1 MHSDELLIEV
11 LTEELPAQALL
22 NEYKEMP
29 KKLHALFQK
38 HAIEVRNETQNQNQN
53 QNNIE
58 VFYTPR
64 RLCVLVKDFPLF
76 TKETKEEF
84 FGPPIEIA
92 CNNKDKAQG
101 LNALG
106 LGFYQKL
113 GLKDPKHFQSAFKNN
128 KEVLYHAKTN
138 PKQPTK
144 NLIMPIVLE
153 FLESLNFGKSMR
165 WGSVEKSFIR
175 PIHNICVLFNGENF
189 NNIEIKEYG
198 FKTKQA
204 TKAHRQEGFD
214 FIEVHSPRE
223 YFEVLEKNH
232 VILDPKKREEKIL
245 QEIKELETKHH
256 IIVEIDRDL
265 LDEVIAITEYPSTLL
280 GEFDKAFLKLPSEI
294 IITSM
299 KENQRYFATFNQE
312 SQKEGQKEDQKLHNG
327 FIVVSNA
334 INKDK
339 QKIILG
345 NQKVL
350 KARLSDA
357 VFFYEND
364 LKKPLDNAPLESV
377 VFVQGLGTLRDKMER
392 ELIIAQYLTQKYA
405 SSLNMPLEKA
415 LELMNRAVQIA
426 KADLLSEVVYEF
438 TELQGIMGYYYALK
452 QNENEWVA
460 LSLKEQYLPAS
471 ENAPLPSSVFS
482 AIVALSLKLDSLFSL
497 FSAGKI
503 PSGSKDPFALRR
515 LSFGLLKIVAHYGLK
530 FDLKVDLKNLFEKVG
545 VYQSFDLEILEKFLL
560 ERFNNLID
568 CNPSIIRSVLN
579 TNERDIVAIIQK
591 VKALKRFLDD
601 PKNAQKKEL
610 LFSAFKRLANINK
623 DRNPN
628 QTSGFSAN
636 LFKEP
641 QEHALFKAFNALKT
655 SAFESL
661 DSKIEAYFGLH
672 APLEEYFKS
681 VLVMDKDL
689 EIQKNRKNFLWN
701 VYQSFLEIGDIK
713 EIAI

>member
-1 MHSDELLIEV
+1 MHSDELLVEILV
-11 LTEELPAQALL
+11 EELPAQALL

-38 HAIEVRNETQNQNQN
+38 RALEVG
-53 QNNIE
+53 NIE
-58 VFYTPR
+58 IFYTPR
-64 RLCVLVKDFPLF
+64 RLCLLVKDFPLL
-76 TKETKEEF
+76 TQETKEEF
-84 FGPPIEIA
+84 FGPPVKIA
-92 CNNKDKAQG
+92 CNNEDKTQG
-101 LNALG
+101 LNELG

-113 GLKDPKHFQSAFKNN
+113 GLKDHQHFQTAFKNN
-128 KEVLYHAKTN
+128 KEVLYHAKIHE
-138 PKQPTK
+138 KEPTK
-144 NLIMPIVLE
+144 DLIMPIVLE
-153 FLESLNFGKSMR
+153 FLEGLNFGKSMR

-189 NNIEIKEYG
+189 NDIEVKEYG

-214 FIEVHSPRE
+214 FIQVDSPKA

-232 VILDPKKREEKIL
+232 VILDPKKREAKIL
-245 QEIKELETKHH
+245 QEIKELETKHR

-265 LDEVIAITEYPSTLL
+265 LDEVVAITEYPSALL

-294 IITSM
+294 ITTSM
-299 KENQRYFATFNQE
+299 KENQRYFAAFNQKSQE
-312 SQKEGQKEDQKLHNG
+312 SPTLHNG

-339 QKIILG
+339 QKIIAG

-377 VFVQGLGTLRDKMER
+377 VFVQGLGTLKDKMER
-392 ELIIAQYLTQKYA
+392 EAIIAQYLTQKYA
-405 SSLNMPLEKA
+405 PSLNMSLEKA
-415 LELMNRAVQIA
+415 LELVSRAVRIA

-438 TELQGIMGYYYALK
+438 SELQGIMGYYYALK
-452 QNENEWVA
+452 QNENELVA
-460 LSLKEQYLPAS
+460 LSVKEQYLPAS

-497 FSAGKI
+497 FSVGKI

-515 LSFGLLKIVAHYGLK
+515 LSFGLLKIVAHYGLG
-530 FDLKVDLKNLFEKVG
+530 FDLKADLKNLFERVG
-545 VYQSFDLEILEKFLL
+545 VYQSFDLEVLEKFLL

-579 TNERDIVAIIQK
+579 TNERDIVKIIQK

-628 QTSGFSAN
+628 ESSEFFIS

-641 QEHALFKAFNALKT
+641 QEHALFEAFNAIKT

-681 VLVMDKDL
+681 VLVMDKDI
-689 EIQKNRKNFLWN
+689 EIQKNRKNFLWG

>member
-1 MHSDELLIEV
+1 MHSDELLVEILV
-11 LTEELPAQALL
+11 EELPAQALL

-38 HAIEVRNETQNQNQN
+38 RALEVG
-53 QNNIE
+53 NIE
-58 VFYTPR
+58 IFYTPR
-64 RLCVLVKDFPLF
+64 RLCLLVKDFPLL
-76 TKETKEEF
+76 TQETKEEF
-84 FGPPIEIA
+84 FGPPVKIA
-92 CNNKDKAQG
+92 CNHQDKTQG
-101 LNALG
+101 LNELG

-113 GLKDPKHFQSAFKNN
+113 GLKDHQHFQTAFKNN
-128 KEVLYHAKTN
+128 KEVLYHAKIHA
-138 PKQPTK
+138 KEPTK
-144 NLIMPIVLE
+144 DLIMPIVLE
-153 FLESLNFGKSMR
+153 FLEGLNFGKSMR
-165 WGSVEKSFIR
+165 WGNVEKSFIR

-189 NNIEIKEYG
+189 NGIEVKEYG
-198 FKTKQA
+198 FRTKQA

-214 FIEVHSPRE
+214 FIQVDSPKA
-223 YFEVLEKNH
+223 YFEVLEKKH
-232 VILDPKKREEKIL
+232 VILDPKKREAKIL
-245 QEIKELETKHH
+245 QEIKELETKHR

-265 LDEVIAITEYPSTLL
+265 LDEVVAITEYPSALL

-294 IITSM
+294 ITTSM
-299 KENQRYFATFNQE
+299 KENQRYFAAFNQKSQE
-312 SQKEGQKEDQKLHNG
+312 SQTLHNG

-339 QKIILG
+339 QKIIAG

-377 VFVQGLGTLRDKMER
+377 VFVQGLGTLKDKMER
-392 ELIIAQYLTQKYA
+392 EAIIAQYLTQKYA
-405 SSLNMPLEKA
+405 PSLNMPLEKA
-415 LELMNRAVQIA
+415 LELVGRAVRIA

-438 TELQGIMGYYYALK
+438 SELQGIMGYYYALK
-452 QNENEWVA
+452 QNENELVA
-460 LSLKEQYLPAS
+460 LSVKEQYLPAS

-497 FSAGKI
+497 FSVGKI

-515 LSFGLLKIVAHYGLK
+515 LSFGLLKIIAHYGLG
-530 FDLKVDLKNLFEKVG
+530 FDLKADLKNLFEKVG

-579 TNERDIVAIIQK
+579 TNERDIVKIIQK

-610 LFSAFKRLANINK
+610 LFNAFKRLANINK

-628 QTSGFSAN
+628 ESSEFSIS
-636 LFKEP
+636 LFKES
-641 QEHALFKAFNALKT
+641 QEHALFEAFNAIKT

-681 VLVMDKDL
+681 VLVMDKDI
-689 EIQKNRKNFLWN
+689 EIQKNRKNFLWG

>member
-1 MHSDELLIEV
+1 MHSDELLVEILV
-11 LTEELPAQALL
+11 EELPAQALL

-29 KKLHALFQK
+29 KKLQALFQK
-38 HAIEVRNETQNQNQN
+38 RALEVG
-53 QNNIE
+53 NIE
-58 VFYTPR
+58 IFYTPR
-64 RLCVLVKDFPLF
+64 RLCLLVKDFPLL
-76 TKETKEEF
+76 TQETKEEF
-84 FGPPIEIA
+84 FGPPVKIA
-92 CNNKDKAQG
+92 CNHQDKMQG
-101 LNALG
+101 LNELG

-113 GLKDPKHFQSAFKNN
+113 GLKDHQHFQTAFKNN
-128 KEVLYHAKTN
+128 KEVLYHAKIHA
-138 PKQPTK
+138 KEPTK
-144 NLIMPIVLE
+144 DLIMPIVLE
-153 FLESLNFGKSMR
+153 FLEGLNFGKSMR
-165 WGSVEKSFIR
+165 WGNVEKSFIR

-189 NNIEIKEYG
+189 NDIEVKEYG

-214 FIEVHSPRE
+214 FIQVDSPKA

-232 VILDPKKREEKIL
+232 VILDPKKREAKIL

-256 IIVEIDRDL
+256 IIVEIDGDL
-265 LDEVIAITEYPSTLL
+265 LDEVVAITEYPSALL

-294 IITSM
+294 ITTSM
-299 KENQRYFATFNQE
+299 KENQRYFAAFNQKSQE
-312 SQKEGQKEDQKLHNG
+312 SPTLHNG

-339 QKIILG
+339 QKIIAG

-377 VFVQGLGTLRDKMER
+377 VFVQGLGTLKDKMER
-392 ELIIAQYLTQKYA
+392 EAIIAQYLTQKYA

-415 LELMNRAVQIA
+415 LELVSRAVRIA

-438 TELQGIMGYYYALK
+438 SELQGIMGYYYALK
-452 QNENEWVA
+452 QNENELVA
-460 LSLKEQYLPAS
+460 LSVKEQYLPTS
-471 ENAPLPSSVFS
+471 ENAPLPSSIFS

-497 FSAGKI
+497 FSVGKI

-515 LSFGLLKIVAHYGLK
+515 LSFGLLKTIAHYGLG
-530 FDLKVDLKNLFEKVG
+530 FDLKADLKNLFEKVG
-545 VYQSFDLEILEKFLL
+545 VYQSFDLEVLEKFLL

-579 TNERDIVAIIQK
+579 TNERDIVKIIQK

-601 PKNAQKKEL
+601 RKNAQKKEL

-628 QTSGFSAN
+628 ESSEFFIS
-636 LFKEP
+636 LFKES
-641 QEHALFKAFNALKT
+641 QEHALFEAFNAIKT

-681 VLVMDKDL
+681 VLVMDKDI
-689 EIQKNRKNFLWN
+689 EIQKNRKNFLWS

>member
-1 MHSDELLIEV
+1 MHSDELLVEILV
-11 LTEELPAQALL
+11 EELPAQALL

-38 HAIEVRNETQNQNQN
+38 RALEVG
-53 QNNIE
+53 NIE
-58 VFYTPR
+58 IFYTPR
-64 RLCVLVKDFPLF
+64 RLCLLVKDFPLL
-76 TKETKEEF
+76 TQETKEEF
-84 FGPPIEIA
+84 FGPPVKIA
-92 CNNKDKAQG
+92 CNHQDKTQG

-113 GLKDPKHFQSAFKNN
+113 GLKDHQHFQTAFKNN
-128 KEVLYHAKTN
+128 KEVLYHAKIHA
-138 PKQPTK
+138 KEPTK
-144 NLIMPIVLE
+144 DLIMPIVLE
-153 FLESLNFGKSMR
+153 FLEGLNFGKSMR
-165 WGSVEKSFIR
+165 WGNVEKSFIR

-189 NNIEIKEYG
+189 NGIEVKGYG

-204 TKAHRQEGFD
+204 TKVHRQEGFD
-214 FIEVHSPRE
+214 FIQVDSPKA

-232 VILDPKKREEKIL
+232 VILDPKKREAKIL
-245 QEIKELETKHH
+245 QEIKELETKHR

-265 LDEVIAITEYPSTLL
+265 LDEVVAITEYPSALL

-294 IITSM
+294 ITTSM
-299 KENQRYFATFNQE
+299 KENQRYFAAFNQKSQE
-312 SQKEGQKEDQKLHNG
+312 SPTLHNG

-339 QKIILG
+339 QKIIAG

-377 VFVQGLGTLRDKMER
+377 VFVQGLGTLKDKMER
-392 ELIIAQYLTQKYA
+392 EAIIAECLTQKYA
-405 SSLNMPLEKA
+405 SSLNMSLEKA
-415 LELMNRAVQIA
+415 LELVGRAVRIA

-438 TELQGIMGYYYALK
+438 SELQGIMGYYYALK
-452 QNENEWVA
+452 QNENELVA
-460 LSLKEQYLPAS
+460 LSVKEQYLPAS

-515 LSFGLLKIVAHYGLK
+515 LSFGLLKIVAHYGLE
-530 FDLKVDLKNLFEKVG
+530 FDLKADLKNLFEKVG

-579 TNERDIVAIIQK
+579 TNERDIVKIIQK

-628 QTSGFSAN
+628 ESSEFFIS
-636 LFKEP
+636 LFKES
-641 QEHALFKAFNALKT
+641 QEHALFEAFNAIKT

-681 VLVMDKDL
+681 VLVMDKDI
-689 EIQKNRKNFLWN
+689 EIQKNRKNFLWG

>member
-1 MHSDELLIEV
+1 MHSDELLVEILV
-11 LTEELPAQALL
+11 EELPAQALL

-38 HAIEVRNETQNQNQN
+38 HALEVG
-53 QNNIE
+53 NIE

-64 RLCVLVKDFPLF
+64 RLCLFIKDFPLL
-76 TKETKEEF
+76 TQETKEEF
-84 FGPPIEIA
+84 FGPPVKIA
-92 CNNKDKAQG
+92 CNNEDKTQG

-113 GLKDPKHFQSAFKNN
+113 GLKDHQHFQTAFKNN
-128 KEVLYHAKTN
+128 KEVLYHAKIHA
-138 PKQPTK
+138 KEPTK
-144 NLIMPIVLE
+144 DLIMPIVLE
-153 FLESLNFGKSMR
+153 FLEGLNFGKSMR
-165 WGSVEKSFIR
+165 WGNVEKSFIR

-189 NNIEIKEYG
+189 NDIEVKEYG

-204 TKAHRQEGFD
+204 TKVHRQEGFD
-214 FIEVHSPRE
+214 FIQVDSPKA

-232 VILDPKKREEKIL
+232 VILDPKKREAKIL
-245 QEIKELETKHH
+245 QEIKDLETKHC
-256 IIVEIDRDL
+256 IIVETDRDL
-265 LDEVIAITEYPSTLL
+265 LDEIVAITEYPSVLL

-299 KENQRYFATFNQE
+299 KENQRYFAAF
-312 SQKEGQKEDQKLHNG
+312 SQKEESPTLHNG

-339 QKIILG
+339 QKIIAG

-377 VFVQGLGTLRDKMER
+377 VFVQGLGTLKDKMER

-415 LELMNRAVQIA
+415 LKLIGRAVKIA

-438 TELQGIMGYYYALK
+438 SELQGIMGYYYALK
-452 QNENEWVA
+452 QNENELVA
-460 LSLKEQYLPAS
+460 LSVKEQYLPAS

-515 LSFGLLKIVAHYGLK
+515 LSFGLLKIVVHYGLE
-530 FDLKVDLKNLFEKVG
+530 FDLKADLKNLFEKVG

-560 ERFNNLID
+560 ERFHNLID

-579 TNERDIVAIIQK
+579 TNERDIVKIIQK

-628 QTSGFSAN
+628 ESREFSAR
-636 LFKEP
+636 LFQEP
-641 QEHALFKAFNALKT
+641 KEHALFEAFNAIKT

-681 VLVMDKDL
+681 VLVMDKDI
-689 EIQKNRKNFLWN
+689 EIQKNRKNFLWG

>member
-1 MHSDELLIEV
+1 MHSDELLVEILV
-11 LTEELPAQALL
+11 EELPAQALL

-29 KKLHALFQK
+29 KKLHALFNK
-38 HAIEVRNETQNQNQN
+38 RALEVG
-53 QNNIE
+53 NIE
-58 VFYTPR
+58 IFYTPR
-64 RLCVLVKDFPLF
+64 RLCLLVKDFPLL
-76 TKETKEEF
+76 TQETKEEF
-84 FGPPIEIA
+84 FGPPVKIA
-92 CNNKDKAQG
+92 CNHQDKTQG
-101 LNALG
+101 LNELG

-113 GLKDPKHFQSAFKNN
+113 GLKDHQHFQTAFKNN
-128 KEVLYHAKTN
+128 KEVLYHAKIHA
-138 PKQPTK
+138 KEPTK
-144 NLIMPIVLE
+144 DLIMPIVLE
-153 FLESLNFGKSMR
+153 FLEGLNFGKSMR

-189 NNIEIKEYG
+189 NDIEVKEYG

-204 TKAHRQEGFD
+204 TKAHRQECFD
-214 FIEVHSPRE
+214 FIQVDSPKA

-232 VILDPKKREEKIL
+232 VILDPKKREAKIL
-245 QEIKELETKHH
+245 QEIKELETKHN

-265 LDEVIAITEYPSTLL
+265 LDEVVAITEYPSALL

-294 IITSM
+294 ITTSM
-299 KENQRYFATFNQE
+299 KENQRYFAAFNQKNQE
-312 SQKEGQKEDQKLHNG
+312 SPTLHNG

-339 QKIILG
+339 QKIIAG

-377 VFVQGLGTLRDKMER
+377 VFVQGLGTLKDKMER
-392 ELIIAQYLTQKYA
+392 EAIIAQYLTQKYA

-415 LELMNRAVQIA
+415 LELISRAVRIA

-438 TELQGIMGYYYALK
+438 SELQGIMGYYYALK
-452 QNENEWVA
+452 QNENELVA
-460 LSLKEQYLPAS
+460 LSVKEQYLPAS

-515 LSFGLLKIVAHYGLK
+515 LSFGLLKIVAHYGLE
-530 FDLKVDLKNLFEKVG
+530 FDLKADLKNLFEKVG
-545 VYQSFDLEILEKFLL
+545 VYQSFDLEVLEKFLL

-579 TNERDIVAIIQK
+579 TNERDIVKIIQK

-628 QTSGFSAN
+628 ESSEFSIS
-636 LFKEP
+636 LFKEL
-641 QEHALFKAFNALKT
+641 QEHALFEAFNAIKT

-681 VLVMDKDL
+681 VLVMDKDI
-689 EIQKNRKNFLWN
+689 EIQKNRKNFLWG

>member
-1 MHSDELLIEV
+1 MHSDELLVEILV
-11 LTEELPAQALL
+11 EELPAQALL

-38 HAIEVRNETQNQNQN
+38 RALEVG
-53 QNNIE
+53 NIE
-58 VFYTPR
+58 IFYTPR
-64 RLCVLVKDFPLF
+64 RLCLLVKDFPLL
-76 TKETKEEF
+76 TQETKEEF
-84 FGPPIEIA
+84 FGPPVKIA
-92 CNNKDKAQG
+92 CNHQDKTQG

-113 GLKDPKHFQSAFKNN
+113 GLKDHQHFQTAFKNN
-128 KEVLYHAKTN
+128 KEVLYHAKIHA
-138 PKQPTK
+138 KEPTK
-144 NLIMPIVLE
+144 DLIMPIVLE

-165 WGSVEKSFIR
+165 WGNVEKSFIR

-189 NNIEIKEYG
+189 NDIEVKEYG

-214 FIEVHSPRE
+214 FIQVDSPKA

-232 VILDPKKREEKIL
+232 VILDPKKREAKIL
-245 QEIKELETKHH
+245 QEIKELETKHR

-265 LDEVIAITEYPSTLL
+265 LDEVVAITEYPSALL

-294 IITSM
+294 ITTSM
-299 KENQRYFATFNQE
+299 KENQRYFAAFNQKSQE
-312 SQKEGQKEDQKLHNG
+312 SPTLHNG
-327 FIVVSNA
+327 FIVISNA

-339 QKIILG
+339 QKIIAG

-377 VFVQGLGTLRDKMER
+377 VFVQGLGTLKDKMER
-392 ELIIAQYLTQKYA
+392 EAVIAQYLTQKYA

-415 LELMNRAVQIA
+415 LELIGRAVRIA

-438 TELQGIMGYYYALK
+438 SELQGIMGYYYALK
-452 QNENEWVA
+452 QNENESVA
-460 LSLKEQYLPAS
+460 LSVKEQYLPAS

-497 FSAGKI
+497 FSVGKI

-515 LSFGLLKIVAHYGLK
+515 LSFGLLKIIAHYGLE
-530 FDLKVDLKNLFEKVG
+530 FDLKADLKNLFEKVG
-545 VYQSFDLEILEKFLL
+545 VYQSFDLEVLEKFLL

-568 CNPSIIRSVLN
+568 CNLSIIRSVLN
-579 TNERDIVAIIQK
+579 TNERDIVKIIQK

-628 QTSGFSAN
+628 ESSEFFIS

-641 QEHALFKAFNALKT
+641 QEHALFEAFNAIKT

-681 VLVMDKDL
+681 VLVMDKDI
-689 EIQKNRKNFLWN
+689 EIQKNRKNFLWS

>member
-1 MHSDELLIEV
+1 MHSDELLVEILV
-11 LTEELPAQALL
+11 EELPAQALL

-29 KKLHALFQK
+29 KKLHTLFNK
-38 HAIEVRNETQNQNQN
+38 HALEVGKIE
-53 QNNIE
+53 I
-58 VFYTPR
+58 FYTPR
-64 RLCVLVKDFPLF
+64 RLCLLVKDFPLL
-76 TKETKEEF
+76 TQETKEEF
-84 FGPPIEIA
+84 FGPPVKIA
-92 CNNKDKAQG
+92 CNHQDKTQG
-101 LNALG
+101 LNELG

-113 GLKDPKHFQSAFKNN
+113 GLKDHQHFQTAFKNN
-128 KEVLYHAKTN
+128 KEVLYHAKIHA
-138 PKQPTK
+138 KEPTK
-144 NLIMPIVLE
+144 DLIMPIVLE
-153 FLESLNFGKSMR
+153 FLEGLNFGKSMR
-165 WGSVEKSFIR
+165 WGNVEKSFIR

-189 NNIEIKEYG
+189 NDIEVKEYG

-204 TKAHRQEGFD
+204 TKAHRQESFD
-214 FIEVHSPRE
+214 FIQVDSPKA

-232 VILDPKKREEKIL
+232 VILDPKKRKAKIL
-245 QEIKELETKHH
+245 QEIKELETKHR

-265 LDEVIAITEYPSTLL
+265 LDEVVAITEYPSTLL

-294 IITSM
+294 ITTSM
-299 KENQRYFATFNQE
+299 KENQRYFAAFNQKSQE
-312 SQKEGQKEDQKLHNG
+312 SPTLHNG

-334 INKDK
+334 ISKDK
-339 QKIILG
+339 QKIIAG

-377 VFVQGLGTLRDKMER
+377 VFVQGLGTLKDKMER
-392 ELIIAQYLTQKYA
+392 EAIIAQYLTQKYA

-415 LELMNRAVQIA
+415 LELVGRAVRIA

-438 TELQGIMGYYYALK
+438 SELQGIMGYYYALK
-452 QNENEWVA
+452 QNENELVA
-460 LSLKEQYLPAS
+460 LSVKEQYLPAS

-497 FSAGKI
+497 FSVGKI

-515 LSFGLLKIVAHYGLK
+515 SSFGLLKIVVHYELE
-530 FDLKVDLKNLFEKVG
+530 FDLKADLKNLFEKVG
-545 VYQSFDLEILEKFLL
+545 VYQSFDLEVLEKFLL

-579 TNERDIVAIIQK
+579 TNERGIVKIIQK

-628 QTSGFSAN
+628 ESSEFSIS
-636 LFKEP
+636 LFKES
-641 QEHALFKAFNALKT
+641 QEHALFEAFNAIKT

-681 VLVMDKDL
+681 VLVMDKDI
-689 EIQKNRKNFLWN
+689 EIQKNRKNFLWG

>member
-1 MHSDELLIEV
+1 MHSGELLVEILV
-11 LTEELPAQALL
+11 EELPAQALL

-38 HAIEVRNETQNQNQN
+38 HALEVG
-53 QNNIE
+53 NIE
-58 VFYTPR
+58 IFYTPR
-64 RLCVLVKDFPLF
+64 RLCLLVKDFPLL
-76 TKETKEEF
+76 TQETKEEF
-84 FGPPIEIA
+84 FGPPVKIA
-92 CNNKDKAQG
+92 CNHQDKTQG

-113 GLKDPKHFQSAFKNN
+113 GLKDHQHFQTAFKNN
-128 KEVLYHAKTN
+128 KEVLYHAKIHV
-138 PKQPTK
+138 KEPTK
-144 NLIMPIVLE
+144 DLIMPIVLE
-153 FLESLNFGKSMR
+153 FLEGLNFGKSMR
-165 WGSVEKSFIR
+165 WGNVEKSFIR

-189 NNIEIKEYG
+189 NDIEVKEYG

-214 FIEVHSPRE
+214 FIQVDSPKA

-232 VILDPKKREEKIL
+232 VILDPKKREAKIL
-245 QEIKELETKHH
+245 QEIKELETKHC

-265 LDEVIAITEYPSTLL
+265 LDEVVAITEYPSALL

-294 IITSM
+294 ITTSM
-299 KENQRYFATFNQE
+299 KENQRYFAVF
-312 SQKEGQKEDQKLHNG
+312 SQKEESPTLHNG

-339 QKIILG
+339 QKIIAG

-377 VFVQGLGTLRDKMER
+377 VFVQGLGTLKDKMER
-392 ELIIAQYLTQKYA
+392 EAIIAQYLTQKYA
-405 SSLNMPLEKA
+405 PSLNMPLEKA
-415 LELMNRAVQIA
+415 LELISRAVRIA

-438 TELQGIMGYYYALK
+438 SELQGIMGYYYALK
-452 QNENEWVA
+452 QNENELVA
-460 LSLKEQYLPAS
+460 LSVKEQYLPAS

-497 FSAGKI
+497 FSVGKI

-515 LSFGLLKIVAHYGLK
+515 LSFGLLKIVAHYGLG
-530 FDLKVDLKNLFEKVG
+530 FDLKADLKNLFEKVG
-545 VYQSFDLEILEKFLL
+545 VYQSFDLEVLEKFLL

-579 TNERDIVAIIQK
+579 TNERDIVKIIQK

-623 DRNPN
+623 NRNPN
-628 QTSGFSAN
+628 ESSEFSIN
-636 LFKEP
+636 LFKEL
-641 QEHALFKAFNALKT
+641 QEHALFEAFNAIKT
-655 SAFESL
+655 NAFESL

-681 VLVMDKDL
+681 VLVMDKDI
-689 EIQKNRKNFLWN
+689 EIQKNRKNFLWG

>member
-1 MHSDELLIEV
+1 MHSDELLVEILV
-11 LTEELPAQALL
+11 EELPAQALL

-29 KKLHALFQK
+29 KKLHALFNK
-38 HAIEVRNETQNQNQN
+38 RALEVG
-53 QNNIE
+53 NIE
-58 VFYTPR
+58 IFYTPR
-64 RLCVLVKDFPLF
+64 RLCLLIKDFPLL
-76 TKETKEEF
+76 TQETKEEF
-84 FGPPIEIA
+84 FGPPVKIA
-92 CNNKDKAQG
+92 CNNEDKTQG

-113 GLKDPKHFQSAFKNN
+113 GLKDHQHFQTAFKNN
-128 KEVLYHAKTN
+128 KEVLYHAKIHEEE
-138 PKQPTK
+138 PAKD
-144 NLIMPIVLE
+144 LIMPIVLE
-153 FLESLNFGKSMR
+153 FLEGLNFGKSMR
-165 WGSVEKSFIR
+165 WGNVEKSFIR
-175 PIHNICVLFNGENF
+175 PIHNICVLFNGEDF
-189 NNIEIKEYG
+189 SGIEVKEYG

-214 FIEVHSPRE
+214 FIQVDSPKA

-232 VILDPKKREEKIL
+232 VILDPKKREAKIL

-256 IIVEIDRDL
+256 IIVETDKDL
-265 LDEVIAITEYPSTLL
+265 LDEVVAITEYPSALL

-294 IITSM
+294 ITTSM
-299 KENQRYFATFNQE
+299 KENQRYFAVFDQKSQE
-312 SQKEGQKEDQKLHNG
+312 SPTLHNG
-327 FIVVSNA
+327 FVVVSNA

-377 VFVQGLGTLRDKMER
+377 VFVQGLGTLKDKMER
-392 ELIIAQYLTQKYA
+392 ESIIAQYLTQKYA
-405 SSLNMPLEKA
+405 PSLNMPLEKA
-415 LELMNRAVQIA
+415 LELVKRAVQIA

-438 TELQGIMGYYYALK
+438 SELQGIMGYYYALK
-452 QNENEWVA
+452 QNENELVA

-482 AIVALSLKLDSLFSL
+482 SIVALSLKLDSLFSL
-497 FSAGKI
+497 FSVGKI

-515 LSFGLLKIVAHYGLK
+515 LSFGLLKIIAHYGLE
-530 FDLKVDLKNLFEKVG
+530 FDLKADLKNLFEKVG
-545 VYQSFDLEILEKFLL
+545 VYQSFDLEVLEKFLL
-560 ERFNNLID
+560 ERFHNLID

-579 TNERDIVAIIQK
+579 TNERDIVKIIQK
-591 VKALKRFLDD
+591 VKALKRFLDN

-628 QTSGFSAN
+628 ESSGFSTS

-641 QEHALFKAFNALKT
+641 EEHALFEAFNAIKT

-681 VLVMDKDL
+681 VLVMDKDI
-689 EIQKNRKNFLWN
+689 EIQKNRKNFLWG

>member
-1 MHSDELLIEV
+1 MHSDELLVEILV
-11 LTEELPAQALL
+11 EELPAQALL

-29 KKLHALFQK
+29 EKLHALFQK
-38 HAIEVRNETQNQNQN
+38 CALEVG
-53 QNNIE
+53 NIE
-58 VFYTPR
+58 IFYTPR
-64 RLCVLVKDFPLF
+64 RLCLLVKDFPLL
-76 TKETKEEF
+76 TQETKEEF
-84 FGPPIEIA
+84 FGPPVKIA
-92 CNNKDKAQG
+92 CNHQDKTQG

-113 GLKDPKHFQSAFKNN
+113 GLKDHQHFQTAFKNN
-128 KEVLYHAKTN
+128 KEVLYHAKIHE
-138 PKQPTK
+138 KEPTK
-144 NLIMPIVLE
+144 DLIMPIVLE

-189 NNIEIKEYG
+189 NDIEVKEYG

-204 TKAHRQEGFD
+204 TKVHRQEGFD
-214 FIEVHSPRE
+214 FIQVDSPKA

-232 VILDPKKREEKIL
+232 VILDPKKREAKIL
-245 QEIKELETKHH
+245 QEIKELETKHR

-265 LDEVIAITEYPSTLL
+265 LDEVVAITEYPSVLL

-294 IITSM
+294 ITTSM
-299 KENQRYFATFNQE
+299 KENQRYFAAFNQKSQE
-312 SQKEGQKEDQKLHNG
+312 SPTLHNG

-339 QKIILG
+339 QKIIAG

-377 VFVQGLGTLRDKMER
+377 VFVQGLGTLKDKMER
-392 ELIIAQYLTQKYA
+392 EAVIAQYLTQKYA

-415 LELMNRAVQIA
+415 LELVDRAVRIA

-438 TELQGIMGYYYALK
+438 SELQGIMGYYYALK
-452 QNENEWVA
+452 QNENELVA
-460 LSLKEQYLPAS
+460 LSVKEQYLPTS

-497 FSAGKI
+497 FSTGKI

-515 LSFGLLKIVAHYGLK
+515 LSFGLLKIVAHYGLE
-530 FDLKVDLKNLFEKVG
+530 FDLKADLKNLFEKVG

-560 ERFNNLID
+560 ERFHNLID

-579 TNERDIVAIIQK
+579 TNERDIVKIIQK

-628 QTSGFSAN
+628 ESSEFSIS
-636 LFKEP
+636 LFKEL
-641 QEHALFKAFNALKT
+641 QEHALFEAFNAIKT
-655 SAFESL
+655 SAFEGL

-681 VLVMDKDL
+681 VLVMDKDI
-689 EIQKNRKNFLWN
+689 EIQKNRKNFLWG

>member
-1 MHSDELLIEV
+1 MHSDELLVEILV
-11 LTEELPAQALL
+11 EELPAQALL

-38 HAIEVRNETQNQNQN
+38 RALEVGNTE
-53 QNNIE
+53 I
-58 VFYTPR
+58 FYTPR
-64 RLCVLVKDFPLF
+64 RLCLLVKDFPLL
-76 TKETKEEF
+76 TQETKEEF
-84 FGPPIEIA
+84 FGPPVKIA
-92 CNNKDKAQG
+92 CNHQDKTQG

-113 GLKDPKHFQSAFKNN
+113 GLKDHQHFQTAFKNN
-128 KEVLYHAKTN
+128 KEMLYHAKIHA
-138 PKQPTK
+138 KEPTK
-144 NLIMPIVLE
+144 DLIMPIVLE
-153 FLESLNFGKSMR
+153 FLEGLNFGKSMR
-165 WGSVEKSFIR
+165 WGNVEKSFIR

-189 NNIEIKEYG
+189 NDIEVKEYG

-204 TKAHRQEGFD
+204 TKVHRQEAFD
-214 FIEVHSPRE
+214 FIQVDSPKA

-232 VILDPKKREEKIL
+232 VILDPKKREAKIL
-245 QEIKELETKHH
+245 QEIKELETKHN

-265 LDEVIAITEYPSTLL
+265 LDEVVAITEYPSALL

-294 IITSM
+294 ITTSM
-299 KENQRYFATFNQE
+299 KENQRYFAAFNQKSQE
-312 SQKEGQKEDQKLHNG
+312 SQTLHNG

-339 QKIILG
+339 QKIIAG

-377 VFVQGLGTLRDKMER
+377 VFVQGLGTLKDKMER
-392 ELIIAQYLTQKYA
+392 EAIIAQYLTQKYA

-415 LELMNRAVQIA
+415 LELIGRAVRIA

-438 TELQGIMGYYYALK
+438 SELQGIMGYYYALK
-452 QNENEWVA
+452 QNENELVA
-460 LSLKEQYLPAS
+460 LSVKEQYLPAS

-497 FSAGKI
+497 FSVGKI

-515 LSFGLLKIVAHYGLK
+515 LSFGLLKIIAHYGLG
-530 FDLKVDLKNLFEKVG
+530 FDLKADLKNLFEKVG

-568 CNPSIIRSVLN
+568 CNPSVIRSVLN
-579 TNERDIVAIIQK
+579 TNERDIVKIIQK

-628 QTSGFSAN
+628 ESSEFSIS
-636 LFKEP
+636 LFKEL
-641 QEHALFKAFNALKT
+641 QEYALFEAFNAIKT

-681 VLVMDKDL
+681 VLVMDKDI
-689 EIQKNRKNFLWN
+689 EIQKNRKNFLWG

>member
-1 MHSDELLIEV
+1 MHSDELLVEILV
-11 LTEELPAQALL
+11 EELPAQALL

-38 HAIEVRNETQNQNQN
+38 RALEVG
-53 QNNIE
+53 NIE
-58 VFYTPR
+58 IFYTPR
-64 RLCVLVKDFPLF
+64 RLCLFIKDFPLL
-76 TKETKEEF
+76 TQETKEEF
-84 FGPPIEIA
+84 FGPPVKIA
-92 CNNKDKAQG
+92 CNNEDKTQG

-113 GLKDPKHFQSAFKNN
+113 GLKDPKHFQTAFKNN
-128 KEVLYHAKTN
+128 KEVLYHAKIHA
-138 PKQPTK
+138 KEPTK
-144 NLIMPIVLE
+144 DLIMPIVLE
-153 FLESLNFGKSMR
+153 FLEGLNFGKSMR
-165 WGSVEKSFIR
+165 WGNVEKSFIR

-189 NNIEIKEYG
+189 NDIEVKEYG

-214 FIEVHSPRE
+214 FIQVDSPKA

-232 VILDPKKREEKIL
+232 VILDPKKREAKIL
-245 QEIKELETKHH
+245 QEIKELETKHC
-256 IIVEIDRDL
+256 IIVETDRDL
-265 LDEVIAITEYPSTLL
+265 LDEVVAITEYPSALL

-299 KENQRYFATFNQE
+299 KENQRYFAVF
-312 SQKEGQKEDQKLHNG
+312 SQKEESPTLHNG
-327 FIVVSNA
+327 FVVVSNA

-339 QKIILG
+339 RKIIAG

-377 VFVQGLGTLRDKMER
+377 VFVQGLGTLKDKMER
-392 ELIIAQYLTQKYA
+392 EAIIAQYLTQKYA
-405 SSLNMPLEKA
+405 PSLNMPLEKA
-415 LELMNRAVQIA
+415 LELIGRAVKIA

-438 TELQGIMGYYYALK
+438 SELQGIMGYYYALK
-452 QNENEWVA
+452 QNENELVA
-460 LSLKEQYLPAS
+460 LSVKEQYLPAS
-471 ENAPLPSSVFS
+471 ENASLPSSVFS

-515 LSFGLLKIVAHYGLK
+515 LSFGLLKIIAHYGLE
-530 FDLKVDLKNLFEKVG
+530 FDLKADLKNLFEKVG

-560 ERFNNLID
+560 ERFNNLMN

-579 TNERDIVAIIQK
+579 TNERDIVKIIQK

-610 LFSAFKRLANINK
+610 LFSAFKRLSNINK

-628 QTSGFSAN
+628 ESSEFSAR

-641 QEHALFKAFNALKT
+641 KEHALFEAFNAIKT

-681 VLVMDKDL
+681 VLVMDKDI
-689 EIQKNRKNFLWN
+689 EIQKNRKNFLWG

>member
-1 MHSDELLIEV
+1 MHSDELLVEILV
-11 LTEELPAQALL
+11 EELPAQALL

-38 HAIEVRNETQNQNQN
+38 CALEVG
-53 QNNIE
+53 NIE
-58 VFYTPR
+58 IFYTPR
-64 RLCVLVKDFPLF
+64 RLCLLVKDFPLL
-76 TKETKEEF
+76 TQETKEEF
-84 FGPPIEIA
+84 FGPPVKIA
-92 CNNKDKAQG
+92 CNHQDKTQG

-113 GLKDPKHFQSAFKNN
+113 GLKDHQHFQTAFKNN
-128 KEVLYHAKTN
+128 KEVLYHAKIHA
-138 PKQPTK
+138 KEPTK
-144 NLIMPIVLE
+144 DLIMPIVLE
-153 FLESLNFGKSMR
+153 FLEGLNFGKSMR
-165 WGSVEKSFIR
+165 WGNVEKSFIR

-189 NNIEIKEYG
+189 NGIEVKEYG

-214 FIEVHSPRE
+214 FIQVDSPKA
-223 YFEVLEKNH
+223 YFEVLEKKH
-232 VILDPKKREEKIL
+232 VILDPKKREAKIL
-245 QEIKELETKHH
+245 QEIKELETKHR

-265 LDEVIAITEYPSTLL
+265 LDEVVAITEYPSALL
-280 GEFDKAFLKLPSEI
+280 GEFDKAFLKLPNEI

-299 KENQRYFATFNQE
+299 KENQRYFAAFNQKSQE
-312 SQKEGQKEDQKLHNG
+312 SPTLHNG

-339 QKIILG
+339 QKIIAG

-377 VFVQGLGTLRDKMER
+377 VFVQGLGTLKDKMER
-392 ELIIAQYLTQKYA
+392 EAIIAQYLTQKYA

-415 LELMNRAVQIA
+415 LELVSRAVRIA

-438 TELQGIMGYYYALK
+438 SELQGIMGYYYALK
-452 QNENEWVA
+452 QNENELVA
-460 LSLKEQYLPAS
+460 LSVKEQYLPAS

-497 FSAGKI
+497 FSVGKI

-515 LSFGLLKIVAHYGLK
+515 LSFGLLKIVAHYGLG
-530 FDLKVDLKNLFEKVG
+530 FDLKADLKNLFEKVG

-579 TNERDIVAIIQK
+579 TNERDIVKIIQK

-628 QTSGFSAN
+628 ESSEFFIS
-636 LFKEP
+636 LFKEL
-641 QEHALFKAFNALKT
+641 QEHALFEAFNAIKT

-681 VLVMDKDL
+681 VLVMDKDI
-689 EIQKNRKNFLWN
+689 EIQKNRKNFLWG

>member
-1 MHSDELLIEV
+1 MHSDELLVEILV
-11 LTEELPAQALL
+11 EELPAQALL

-38 HAIEVRNETQNQNQN
+38 RALEVG
-53 QNNIE
+53 NIE
-58 VFYTPR
+58 IFYTPR
-64 RLCVLVKDFPLF
+64 RLCLLVKDFPLL
-76 TKETKEEF
+76 TQEIKEEF
-84 FGPPIEIA
+84 FGPPVKIA
-92 CNNKDKAQG
+92 CNHQDKMQG

-113 GLKDPKHFQSAFKNN
+113 GLKDHQHFQTAFKNN
-128 KEVLYHAKTN
+128 KEVLYHAKIHA
-138 PKQPTK
+138 KEPTK
-144 NLIMPIVLE
+144 DLIMPIVLE
-153 FLESLNFGKSMR
+153 FLEGLNFGKSMR
-165 WGSVEKSFIR
+165 WGNVEKSFIR

-189 NNIEIKEYG
+189 NDIEVKEYG

-214 FIEVHSPRE
+214 FIQVDSPKA

-232 VILDPKKREEKIL
+232 VILDPKKREAKIL
-245 QEIKELETKHH
+245 QEIKELETKHR
-256 IIVEIDRDL
+256 IIAEIDRDL
-265 LDEVIAITEYPSTLL
+265 LDEVVAITEYPSVLL

-294 IITSM
+294 ITTSM
-299 KENQRYFATFNQE
+299 KENQRYFAAFNQKSQE
-312 SQKEGQKEDQKLHNG
+312 SPTLHNG

-334 INKDK
+334 ISKDK
-339 QKIILG
+339 QKIIAG

-377 VFVQGLGTLRDKMER
+377 VFVQGLGTLKDKMER
-392 ELIIAQYLTQKYA
+392 EAIIAEYLTQKYA

-415 LELMNRAVQIA
+415 LELVSRAVRIA

-438 TELQGIMGYYYALK
+438 SELQGIMGYYYALK
-452 QNENEWVA
+452 QNENELVA
-460 LSLKEQYLPAS
+460 LSVKEQYLPAS

-497 FSAGKI
+497 FSVGKI

-515 LSFGLLKIVAHYGLK
+515 LSFGLLKIVAHYGLG
-530 FDLKVDLKNLFEKVG
+530 FDLKADLKNLFEKVG
-545 VYQSFDLEILEKFLL
+545 VYQSFDLEVLEKFLL

-579 TNERDIVAIIQK
+579 TNERDIVKIIQK

-610 LFSAFKRLANINK
+610 LFNAFKRLANINK
-623 DRNPN
+623 DRNPSES
-628 QTSGFSAN
+628 SGFSIS
-636 LFKEP
+636 LFKEL
-641 QEHALFKAFNALKT
+641 QEHALFEAFNAIKT

-681 VLVMDKDL
+681 VLVMDKDI
-689 EIQKNRKNFLWN
+689 EIQKNRKNFLWG

>member
-1 MHSDELLIEV
+1 MHSDELLVEILV
-11 LTEELPAQALL
+11 EELPAQALL

-38 HAIEVRNETQNQNQN
+38 HALEVG
-53 QNNIE
+53 NIE
-58 VFYTPR
+58 IFYTPR
-64 RLCVLVKDFPLF
+64 RLCLLVKDFPLL
-76 TKETKEEF
+76 TQETKEEF
-84 FGPPIEIA
+84 FGPPVKIA
-92 CNNKDKAQG
+92 CNHQDKTQG
-101 LNALG
+101 LNELG

-113 GLKDPKHFQSAFKNN
+113 GLKDHQHFQTAFKNN
-128 KEVLYHAKTN
+128 KEVLYHAKIHA
-138 PKQPTK
+138 KEPTK
-144 NLIMPIVLE
+144 DLIMPIVLE
-153 FLESLNFGKSMR
+153 FLEGLNFGKSMR
-165 WGSVEKSFIR
+165 WGNVEKSFIR

-189 NNIEIKEYG
+189 NGIEVKEYG

-214 FIEVHSPRE
+214 FIQVDNPKA

-232 VILDPKKREEKIL
+232 VILDPKKREAKIL
-245 QEIKELETKHH
+245 QEIKELETKHN

-265 LDEVIAITEYPSTLL
+265 LDEVVAITEYPNALL

-294 IITSM
+294 ITTSM
-299 KENQRYFATFNQE
+299 KENQRYFAAFNQKSQE
-312 SQKEGQKEDQKLHNG
+312 SPTLHNG

-339 QKIILG
+339 QKIIAG

-377 VFVQGLGTLRDKMER
+377 VFVQGLGTLKDKMER
-392 ELIIAQYLTQKYA
+392 EAIIAQYLTQKYA
-405 SSLNMPLEKA
+405 PSLNMPLEKA
-415 LELMNRAVQIA
+415 LELVGRAVRIA

-438 TELQGIMGYYYALK
+438 SELQGIMGYYYALK
-452 QNENEWVA
+452 QNENELVA
-460 LSLKEQYLPAS
+460 LSVKEQYLPAS

-497 FSAGKI
+497 FSVGKI

-515 LSFGLLKIVAHYGLK
+515 LSFGLLKIVAHYGLG
-530 FDLKVDLKNLFEKVG
+530 FDLKADLKNLFEKVG
-545 VYQSFDLEILEKFLL
+545 VYQSFDLEVLEKFLL

-579 TNERDIVAIIQK
+579 TNERDIVKIIQK

-628 QTSGFSAN
+628 ESSEFFIS
-636 LFKEP
+636 LFKES
-641 QEHALFKAFNALKT
+641 QEHALFEAFNAIKT
-655 SAFESL
+655 STFESL

-681 VLVMDKDL
+681 VLVMDKDM
-689 EIQKNRKNFLWN
+689 EIQKNRKNFLWS

>member
-1 MHSDELLIEV
+1 MHSDELLVEILV
-11 LTEELPAQALL
+11 EELPAQALL

-38 HAIEVRNETQNQNQN
+38 RALEVG
-53 QNNIE
+53 NIE
-58 VFYTPR
+58 IFYTPR
-64 RLCVLVKDFPLF
+64 RLCLLVKDFPLL
-76 TKETKEEF
+76 TQETKEEF
-84 FGPPIEIA
+84 FGPSVKIA
-92 CNNKDKAQG
+92 CNHQDKTQG
-101 LNALG
+101 LNELG

-113 GLKDPKHFQSAFKNN
+113 GLKDHRHFQTAFKNN
-128 KEVLYHAKTN
+128 KEVLYHAKIHA
-138 PKQPTK
+138 KEPTK
-144 NLIMPIVLE
+144 DLIMPIVLE
-153 FLESLNFGKSMR
+153 FLEGLNFGKSMR
-165 WGSVEKSFIR
+165 WGNVEKSFIR

-189 NNIEIKEYG
+189 NDIEVKEYG

-204 TKAHRQEGFD
+204 TKVHRQEGFD
-214 FIEVHSPRE
+214 FIQVDSPKA
-223 YFEVLEKNH
+223 YFEALEKNH
-232 VILDPKKREEKIL
+232 VILDPKKREAKIL
-245 QEIKELETKHH
+245 QEIKELETKHR

-265 LDEVIAITEYPSTLL
+265 LDEVVAITEYPTVLL

-294 IITSM
+294 ITTSM
-299 KENQRYFATFNQE
+299 KENQRYFAAFNQKSQE
-312 SQKEGQKEDQKLHNG
+312 SPTLHNG

-339 QKIILG
+339 QKIIAG

-377 VFVQGLGTLRDKMER
+377 VFVQGLGTLKDKMER
-392 ELIIAQYLTQKYA
+392 EAIIAEYLTQKYA
-405 SSLNMPLEKA
+405 PSLNMPLEKA
-415 LELMNRAVQIA
+415 LELVGRAVRIA

-438 TELQGIMGYYYALK
+438 SELQGIMGYYYALK
-452 QNENEWVA
+452 QNENELVA
-460 LSLKEQYLPAS
+460 LSVKEQYLPTS

-515 LSFGLLKIVAHYGLK
+515 LSFGLLKIIAHYELG
-530 FDLKVDLKNLFEKVG
+530 FDLKADLKNLFEKVG
-545 VYQSFDLEILEKFLL
+545 VYQSFDLEVLEKFLL

-579 TNERDIVAIIQK
+579 TNERDIVKIIQK

-628 QTSGFSAN
+628 ESSEFFIS
-636 LFKEP
+636 LFKES
-641 QEHALFKAFNALKT
+641 QEHALFEAFNAIKT

-681 VLVMDKDL
+681 VLVMDKDI
-689 EIQKNRKNFLWN
+689 EIQKNRKNFLWS

>member
-1 MHSDELLIEV
+1 MHSDELLVEILV
-11 LTEELPAQALL
+11 EELPAQALL

-38 HAIEVRNETQNQNQN
+38 RVLEVG
-53 QNNIE
+53 NIE
-58 VFYTPR
+58 IFYTPR
-64 RLCVLVKDFPLF
+64 RLCLLVKDFPLL
-76 TKETKEEF
+76 TQETKEEF
-84 FGPPIEIA
+84 FGPPVKIA
-92 CNNKDKAQG
+92 CNHQDKTQG

-113 GLKDPKHFQSAFKNN
+113 GLKDHQHFQTAFKNN
-128 KEVLYHAKTN
+128 KEVLYHAKFHA
-138 PKQPTK
+138 KESTK
-144 NLIMPIVLE
+144 DLIMPIVLE
-153 FLESLNFGKSMR
+153 FLEGLNFGKSMR
-165 WGSVEKSFIR
+165 WGNVEKSFIR

-189 NNIEIKEYG
+189 NDIEVKEYG

-204 TKAHRQEGFD
+204 TKVHRQEGFD
-214 FIEVHSPRE
+214 FIQVDSPKA

-232 VILDPKKREEKIL
+232 VILDPKKREAKIL

-256 IIVEIDRDL
+256 IIVEIDKDL
-265 LDEVIAITEYPSTLL
+265 LDEVVAITEYPSALL

-294 IITSM
+294 ITTSM
-299 KENQRYFATFNQE
+299 KENQRYFAAFNQKSQE
-312 SQKEGQKEDQKLHNG
+312 SPTLHNG

-339 QKIILG
+339 QKIIAG

-377 VFVQGLGTLRDKMER
+377 VFVQGLGTLKDKMER
-392 ELIIAQYLTQKYA
+392 EAIIAQYLTQKYA

-415 LELMNRAVQIA
+415 LELIGRAVRIA

-438 TELQGIMGYYYALK
+438 SELQGIMGYYYALK
-452 QNENEWVA
+452 QNENELVA
-460 LSLKEQYLPAS
+460 LSVKEQYLPAS

-497 FSAGKI
+497 FSVGKI

-515 LSFGLLKIVAHYGLK
+515 LSFGLLKIIAHYGLG
-530 FDLKVDLKNLFEKVG
+530 FDLKADLKNLFEKVG
-545 VYQSFDLEILEKFLL
+545 VYQSFDLEVLEKFLL

-579 TNERDIVAIIQK
+579 TNERDIVKIIQK

-628 QTSGFSAN
+628 ESSEFFIS

-641 QEHALFKAFNALKT
+641 QEHALFEAFNAIKI

-681 VLVMDKDL
+681 VLVMDKDI
-689 EIQKNRKNFLWN
+689 EIQKNRKNFLWG

>member
-1 MHSDELLIEV
+1 MHSDELLVEILV
-11 LTEELPAQALL
+11 EELPAQALL

-38 HAIEVRNETQNQNQN
+38 RALEVG
-53 QNNIE
+53 NIE
-58 VFYTPR
+58 IFYTPR
-64 RLCVLVKDFPLF
+64 RLCLLVKDFPLL
-76 TKETKEEF
+76 TQETKEEF
-84 FGPPIEIA
+84 FGPPVKIA
-92 CNNKDKAQG
+92 CNHQDKTQG

-113 GLKDPKHFQSAFKNN
+113 GLKDHQHFQTAFKNN
-128 KEVLYHAKTN
+128 KEMLYHAKIHA
-138 PKQPTK
+138 KKPTK
-144 NLIMPIVLE
+144 DLIMPIVLE
-153 FLESLNFGKSMR
+153 FLEGLNFGKSMR

-189 NNIEIKEYG
+189 NGIEVKEYG

-214 FIEVHSPRE
+214 FIQVDSPKA

-232 VILDPKKREEKIL
+232 VILDPKKREAKIL
-245 QEIKELETKHH
+245 KEIKELETKHR

-265 LDEVIAITEYPSTLL
+265 LDEVVAITEYPSVLL

-294 IITSM
+294 ITTSM
-299 KENQRYFATFNQE
+299 KENQRYFVAFNQKSQE
-312 SQKEGQKEDQKLHNG
+312 SPTLHNG

-339 QKIILG
+339 QKIIAG

-377 VFVQGLGTLRDKMER
+377 VFVQGLGTLKDKMER
-392 ELIIAQYLTQKYA
+392 EAIIAQYLTQKYA

-415 LELMNRAVQIA
+415 LELVSRAVRIA

-438 TELQGIMGYYYALK
+438 SELQGIMGYYYALK
-452 QNENEWVA
+452 QNENELVA
-460 LSLKEQYLPAS
+460 LSVKEQYLPAS

-497 FSAGKI
+497 FSVGKI

-515 LSFGLLKIVAHYGLK
+515 LSFGLLKIIVHYGLG
-530 FDLKVDLKNLFEKVG
+530 FDLKADLKNLFERVG
-545 VYQSFDLEILEKFLL
+545 VYQSFDLEVLEKFLL

-579 TNERDIVAIIQK
+579 TNERDIVEIIQK

-628 QTSGFSAN
+628 ESSEFFIS
-636 LFKEP
+636 LFKES
-641 QEHALFKAFNALKT
+641 QEHALFEAFNAIKT

-672 APLEEYFKS
+672 VPLEEYFKS
-681 VLVMDKDL
+681 VLVMDKDI
-689 EIQKNRKNFLWN
+689 EIQKNRKNFLWG

>member
-1 MHSDELLIEV
+1 MHSDELLVEILV
-11 LTEELPAQALL
+11 EELPAQALL

-38 HAIEVRNETQNQNQN
+38 RTLEVG
-53 QNNIE
+53 NIE
-58 VFYTPR
+58 IFYTPR
-64 RLCVLVKDFPLF
+64 RLCLLVKDFPLL
-76 TKETKEEF
+76 TQETKEEF
-84 FGPPIEIA
+84 FGPPVKIA
-92 CNNKDKAQG
+92 CNHQDKTQG
-101 LNALG
+101 LNELG

-113 GLKDPKHFQSAFKNN
+113 GLKDHQHFQTAFKNN
-128 KEVLYHAKTN
+128 KEVLYHAKIHA
-138 PKQPTK
+138 KEPTK
-144 NLIMPIVLE
+144 DLIMPIVLE
-153 FLESLNFGKSMR
+153 FLEGLNFGKSMR

-189 NNIEIKEYG
+189 NDIEVKEYG

-204 TKAHRQEGFD
+204 TKVHRQEGFD
-214 FIEVHSPRE
+214 FIQVDSSKA

-232 VILDPKKREEKIL
+232 VILDPKKREAKIL
-245 QEIKELETKHH
+245 QEIKELETKHR

-265 LDEVIAITEYPSTLL
+265 LDEVVAITEYPSVLL

-294 IITSM
+294 ITTSM
-299 KENQRYFATFNQE
+299 KENQRYFAAFNQKSQE
-312 SQKEGQKEDQKLHNG
+312 SPTLHNG

-339 QKIILG
+339 QKIIAG

-377 VFVQGLGTLRDKMER
+377 VFVQGLGTLKDKMER
-392 ELIIAQYLTQKYA
+392 EAIIARYLTQKYA
-405 SSLNMPLEKA
+405 SSLNMSLEKA
-415 LELMNRAVQIA
+415 LELVSRAVRIA

-438 TELQGIMGYYYALK
+438 SELQGIMGYYYALK
-452 QNENEWVA
+452 QNENESVA
-460 LSLKEQYLPAS
+460 LSVKEQYLPAS

-497 FSAGKI
+497 FSVGKI

-515 LSFGLLKIVAHYGLK
+515 LSFGLLKIVAHYGLG
-530 FDLKVDLKNLFEKVG
+530 FDLKADLKNLFEKVG
-545 VYQSFDLEILEKFLL
+545 VYQSFDLEVLEKFLL

-579 TNERDIVAIIQK
+579 TNERDIVKIIQK

-628 QTSGFSAN
+628 ESSEFSIS

-641 QEHALFKAFNALKT
+641 QEHALFEAFNAIKT

-681 VLVMDKDL
+681 VLVMDKDI
-689 EIQKNRKNFLWN
+689 EIQKNRKNFLWS

>member
-1 MHSDELLIEV
+1 MHSDELLVEILV
-11 LTEELPAQALL
+11 EELPAQALL

-38 HAIEVRNETQNQNQN
+38 RTLEVG
-53 QNNIE
+53 NIE
-58 VFYTPR
+58 IFYTPR
-64 RLCVLVKDFPLF
+64 RLCLLVKDFPLL
-76 TKETKEEF
+76 TQETKEEF
-84 FGPPIEIA
+84 FGPPVKIA
-92 CNNKDKAQG
+92 CNHQDKTQG

-113 GLKDPKHFQSAFKNN
+113 GLKDHQHFQTAFKNN
-128 KEVLYHAKTN
+128 KEVLYHAKIHA
-138 PKQPTK
+138 KEPTK
-144 NLIMPIVLE
+144 DLIMPIVLE
-153 FLESLNFGKSMR
+153 FLEGLNFGKSMR
-165 WGSVEKSFIR
+165 WGNVEKSFIR

-189 NNIEIKEYG
+189 NGIEVKEYG

-214 FIEVHSPRE
+214 FIQVDSPKA

-232 VILDPKKREEKIL
+232 VILDPKKREAKIL
-245 QEIKELETKHH
+245 QEIKELEIKHR

-265 LDEVIAITEYPSTLL
+265 LDEVVAITEYPSALL

-294 IITSM
+294 ITTSM
-299 KENQRYFATFNQE
+299 KENQRYFAAFNQKSQE
-312 SQKEGQKEDQKLHNG
+312 SPTLHNG

-339 QKIILG
+339 QKIIAG

-377 VFVQGLGTLRDKMER
+377 VFVQGLGTLKDKMER
-392 ELIIAQYLTQKYA
+392 EAIIAQYLTQKYA

-415 LELMNRAVQIA
+415 LELVGRAVRIA

-438 TELQGIMGYYYALK
+438 SELQGIMGYYYALK
-452 QNENEWVA
+452 QNENELVA
-460 LSLKEQYLPAS
+460 LSVKEQYLPAS

-497 FSAGKI
+497 FSVGKI

-515 LSFGLLKIVAHYGLK
+515 LSFGLLKIVAHYGLE
-530 FDLKVDLKNLFEKVG
+530 FDLKADLKNLFEKVG
-545 VYQSFDLEILEKFLL
+545 VYQSFDLEVLEKFLL

-579 TNERDIVAIIQK
+579 TNERDIVKIIQK

-628 QTSGFSAN
+628 ESSEFFIS
-636 LFKEP
+636 LFKEL
-641 QEHALFKAFNALKT
+641 QEHALFEAFNAIKT

-672 APLEEYFKS
+672 APLEEYFKN
-681 VLVMDKDL
+681 VLVMDKDI
-689 EIQKNRKNFLWN
+689 EIQKNRKNFLWS

>member
-1 MHSDELLIEV
+1 MHSDELLVEILV
-11 LTEELPAQALL
+11 EELPAQALL

-38 HAIEVRNETQNQNQN
+38 RALEVG
-53 QNNIE
+53 NIE
-58 VFYTPR
+58 IFYTPR
-64 RLCVLVKDFPLF
+64 RLCLLVKDFPLL
-76 TKETKEEF
+76 TQETKEEF
-84 FGPPIEIA
+84 FGPPVKIA
-92 CNNKDKAQG
+92 CNHQDKTQG
-101 LNALG
+101 LNELG

-113 GLKDPKHFQSAFKNN
+113 GLKDHQHFQTAFKNN
-128 KEVLYHAKTN
+128 KEVLYHAKIHA
-138 PKQPTK
+138 KEPTK
-144 NLIMPIVLE
+144 DLIMPIVLE
-153 FLESLNFGKSMR
+153 FLEGLNFGKSMR

-175 PIHNICVLFNGENF
+175 PIHNICVLFNGESF
-189 NNIEIKEYG
+189 NDIEVKEYG

-204 TKAHRQEGFD
+204 TKVHRQEGFD
-214 FIEVHSPRE
+214 FIQVDSPKA

-232 VILDPKKREEKIL
+232 VILDPKKREAKIL
-245 QEIKELETKHH
+245 QEIKELETKHR

-265 LDEVIAITEYPSTLL
+265 LDEVVAITEYPSALL

-294 IITSM
+294 ITTSM
-299 KENQRYFATFNQE
+299 KENQRYFAAFNQKSQE
-312 SQKEGQKEDQKLHNG
+312 SPTLHNG

-339 QKIILG
+339 QKIIAG

-364 LKKPLDNAPLESV
+364 LKKPLDSAPLESV
-377 VFVQGLGTLRDKMER
+377 VFVQGLGTLKDKMER
-392 ELIIAQYLTQKYA
+392 EAIIAQYLTQKYA

-415 LELMNRAVQIA
+415 LELVGRAVRIA

-438 TELQGIMGYYYALK
+438 SELQGIMGYYYALK
-452 QNENEWVA
+452 QNENELVA
-460 LSLKEQYLPAS
+460 LSVKEQYLPAS

-497 FSAGKI
+497 FSVGKI

-515 LSFGLLKIVAHYGLK
+515 LSFGLLKIVAHYGLG
-530 FDLKVDLKNLFEKVG
+530 FDLKADLKNLFEKVG

-568 CNPSIIRSVLN
+568 CNLSIIRSVLN
-579 TNERDIVAIIQK
+579 TNERDIVKIIQK

-601 PKNAQKKEL
+601 PKNAQRKEL

-628 QTSGFSAN
+628 ESSEFSIS
-636 LFKEP
+636 LFKES
-641 QEHALFKAFNALKT
+641 QEHALFEAFNAIKT
-655 SAFESL
+655 STFESL

-681 VLVMDKDL
+681 VLVMDKDI
-689 EIQKNRKNFLWN
+689 EIQKNRKNFLWS

>member
-1 MHSDELLIEV
+1 MHSDELLVEILV
-11 LTEELPAQALL
+11 EELPAQALL

-38 HAIEVRNETQNQNQN
+38 HALEVG
-53 QNNIE
+53 NIE
-58 VFYTPR
+58 IFYTPR
-64 RLCVLVKDFPLF
+64 RLCLLVKDFPLL
-76 TKETKEEF
+76 TQETKEEF
-84 FGPPIEIA
+84 FGPPVKIA
-92 CNNKDKAQG
+92 CNNEDKTQG

-113 GLKDPKHFQSAFKNN
+113 GLKDHQHFQTAFKNN
-128 KEVLYHAKTN
+128 KEVLYHAKIHA
-138 PKQPTK
+138 KEPTK
-144 NLIMPIVLE
+144 DLIMPIVLE
-153 FLESLNFGKSMR
+153 FLEGLNFGKSMR
-165 WGSVEKSFIR
+165 WGNVEKSFIR

-189 NNIEIKEYG
+189 NGIEVKEYG
-198 FKTKQA
+198 FRTKQA
-204 TKAHRQEGFD
+204 TKVHRQEGFD
-214 FIEVHSPRE
+214 FIQVDSSKA

-232 VILDPKKREEKIL
+232 VILDPKKREAKIL
-245 QEIKELETKHH
+245 QEIKELETKHR

-265 LDEVIAITEYPSTLL
+265 LDEVVAITEYPSALL

-294 IITSM
+294 ITTSM
-299 KENQRYFATFNQE
+299 KENQRYFAAFNQKSQE
-312 SQKEGQKEDQKLHNG
+312 SPTLHNG

-339 QKIILG
+339 QKIIAG

-377 VFVQGLGTLRDKMER
+377 VFVQGLGTLKDKMER
-392 ELIIAQYLTQKYA
+392 EAIIAQYLTQKYA

-415 LELMNRAVQIA
+415 LELVDRAVRIA

-438 TELQGIMGYYYALK
+438 SELQGIMGYYYALK
-452 QNENEWVA
+452 QNENELVA
-460 LSLKEQYLPAS
+460 LSVKEQYLPTS

-497 FSAGKI
+497 FSMGKI

-515 LSFGLLKIVAHYGLK
+515 LSFGLLKIIVHYGLG
-530 FDLKVDLKNLFEKVG
+530 FDLKADLKNLFEKVG
-545 VYQSFDLEILEKFLL
+545 VYQSFDLEVLEKFLL

-579 TNERDIVAIIQK
+579 TNERDIVKIIQK

-628 QTSGFSAN
+628 ESSEFSIS
-636 LFKEP
+636 LFKES
-641 QEHALFKAFNALKT
+641 QEHALFEAFNAIKT

-681 VLVMDKDL
+681 VLVMDKDI
-689 EIQKNRKNFLWN
+689 EIQKNRKNFLWG

>member
-1 MHSDELLIEV
+1 MHSDELLVEILV
-11 LTEELPAQALL
+11 EELPAQALL
-22 NEYKEMP
+22 NEYKEIP

-38 HAIEVRNETQNQNQN
+38 RALEVG
-53 QNNIE
+53 NIE
-58 VFYTPR
+58 IFYTPR
-64 RLCVLVKDFPLF
+64 RLCLLVKDFPLL
-76 TKETKEEF
+76 TQETKEEF
-84 FGPPIEIA
+84 FGPPVKIA
-92 CNNKDKAQG
+92 CNHQDKTQG

-113 GLKDPKHFQSAFKNN
+113 GLKDHQHFQTAFKNN
-128 KEVLYHAKTN
+128 KEVLYHAKIHA
-138 PKQPTK
+138 KEPTK
-144 NLIMPIVLE
+144 DLIMPIVLE
-153 FLESLNFGKSMR
+153 FLEGLNFGKSMR
-165 WGSVEKSFIR
+165 WGNVEKSFIR

-189 NNIEIKEYG
+189 NDIEVKEYG

-204 TKAHRQEGFD
+204 TKVHRQEGFD
-214 FIEVHSPRE
+214 FIQVDSPKA

-232 VILDPKKREEKIL
+232 VILDPKKREAKIL
-245 QEIKELETKHH
+245 QEIKELETKHR

-265 LDEVIAITEYPSTLL
+265 LDEVVAITEYPSALL

-294 IITSM
+294 ITTSM
-299 KENQRYFATFNQE
+299 KENQRYFAAFNQKSQE
-312 SQKEGQKEDQKLHNG
+312 SPTLHNG

-339 QKIILG
+339 QKIIAG

-377 VFVQGLGTLRDKMER
+377 VFVQGLGTLKDKMER
-392 ELIIAQYLTQKYA
+392 EAIIAEYLTQKYA

-415 LELMNRAVQIA
+415 LELVSRAVRIA

-438 TELQGIMGYYYALK
+438 SELQGIMGYYYALK
-452 QNENEWVA
+452 QNENELVA
-460 LSLKEQYLPAS
+460 LSVKEQYLPAS

-497 FSAGKI
+497 FSVGKI

-515 LSFGLLKIVAHYGLK
+515 LSFGLLKTIAHYGLG
-530 FDLKVDLKNLFEKVG
+530 FDLKVDLKSLFEKVG
-545 VYQSFDLEILEKFLL
+545 VYQSFDLEVLEKFLL

-579 TNERDIVAIIQK
+579 TNERDIVKIIQK

-628 QTSGFSAN
+628 ESSEFSIS
-636 LFKEP
+636 LFKEL
-641 QEHALFKAFNALKT
+641 QEHALFEAFNAIKT
-655 SAFESL
+655 STFESL

-681 VLVMDKDL
+681 VLVMDKDI
-689 EIQKNRKNFLWN
+689 EIQKNRKNFLWG

>member
-1 MHSDELLIEV
+1 MHSDELLVEILV
-11 LTEELPAQALL
+11 EELPAQALL

-38 HAIEVRNETQNQNQN
+38 RALEVGKIE
-53 QNNIE
+53 I
-58 VFYTPR
+58 FYTPR
-64 RLCVLVKDFPLF
+64 RLCLLIKDFPFL
-76 TKETKEEF
+76 TQETKEEF
-84 FGPPIEIA
+84 FGPPVRIA
-92 CNNKDKAQG
+92 CNNEDKTQG
-101 LNALG
+101 LNELG

-113 GLKDPKHFQSAFKNN
+113 GLKDHQHFQTAFKNN
-128 KEVLYHAKTN
+128 KEVLYHAKVHE
-138 PKQPTK
+138 KEPTK
-144 NLIMPIVLE
+144 DLIMPIVLE
-153 FLESLNFGKSMR
+153 FLEGLNFGKSMR
-165 WGSVEKSFIR
+165 WGNVEKSFIR

-189 NNIEIKEYG
+189 NDIEVKEYG

-214 FIEVHSPRE
+214 FIQVDSPKA

-232 VILDPKKREEKIL
+232 VILDPKKREAKIL
-245 QEIKELETKHH
+245 QEIKELETKHR

-265 LDEVIAITEYPSTLL
+265 LDEVVAITEYPSALL
-280 GEFDKAFLKLPSEI
+280 GEFDKAFLKLPGEI
-294 IITSM
+294 ITTSM
-299 KENQRYFATFNQE
+299 KENQRYFAAFNQKSQE
-312 SQKEGQKEDQKLHNG
+312 SPTLHNG

-339 QKIILG
+339 QKIIAG

-377 VFVQGLGTLRDKMER
+377 VFVQGLGTLKDKMER
-392 ELIIAQYLTQKYA
+392 EVVIAQYLTQKYA
-405 SSLNMPLEKA
+405 SSLNMSLEKA
-415 LELMNRAVQIA
+415 LELVSRAVRIA

-438 TELQGIMGYYYALK
+438 SELQGIMGYYYALK
-452 QNENEWVA
+452 QNENELVA
-460 LSLKEQYLPAS
+460 LSVKEQYLPAS

-497 FSAGKI
+497 FSVGKI

-515 LSFGLLKIVAHYGLK
+515 LSFGLLKIVAHYGLE
-530 FDLKVDLKNLFEKVG
+530 FDLKADLKNLFEKVG
-545 VYQSFDLEILEKFLL
+545 VYQSFDLEVLEKFLL

-579 TNERDIVAIIQK
+579 TNERDIVKIIQK

-628 QTSGFSAN
+628 ESSGFSTS
-636 LFKEP
+636 LFKES
-641 QEHALFKAFNALKT
+641 QEHALFEAFNAIKT
-655 SAFESL
+655 STFEGL

-681 VLVMDKDL
+681 VLVMDKDI
-689 EIQKNRKNFLWN
+689 EIQKNRKNFLWG

>member
-1 MHSDELLIEV
+1 MHSDELLVEILV
-11 LTEELPAQALL
+11 EELPAQALL

-38 HAIEVRNETQNQNQN
+38 CALEVG
-53 QNNIE
+53 NIE
-58 VFYTPR
+58 IFYTPR
-64 RLCVLVKDFPLF
+64 RLCLLVKDFPLL
-76 TKETKEEF
+76 TQETKEEF
-84 FGPPIEIA
+84 FGPPVKIA
-92 CNNKDKAQG
+92 CNHQDKTQG
-101 LNALG
+101 LNELG

-113 GLKDPKHFQSAFKNN
+113 GLKDHQHFQTAFKNN
-128 KEVLYHAKTN
+128 KEVLYHAKIHA
-138 PKQPTK
+138 KEPTK
-144 NLIMPIVLE
+144 DLIMPIVLE
-153 FLESLNFGKSMR
+153 FLEGLNFGKSMR
-165 WGSVEKSFIR
+165 WGNVEKSFIR

-189 NNIEIKEYG
+189 NDIEVKEYG

-214 FIEVHSPRE
+214 FIQVDSPKA

-232 VILDPKKREEKIL
+232 VILDPKKREAKIL
-245 QEIKELETKHH
+245 QEIKELETKHR
-256 IIVEIDRDL
+256 IIVEIDMDL
-265 LDEVIAITEYPSTLL
+265 LDEVVAITEYPSALL

-294 IITSM
+294 ITTSM
-299 KENQRYFATFNQE
+299 KENQRYFAAFNQKSQE
-312 SQKEGQKEDQKLHNG
+312 SPTLHNG

-339 QKIILG
+339 QKIIAG

-377 VFVQGLGTLRDKMER
+377 VFVQGLGTLKDKMER
-392 ELIIAQYLTQKYA
+392 EAVIAQYLTQKYA

-415 LELMNRAVQIA
+415 LELVGRAVRIA

-438 TELQGIMGYYYALK
+438 SELQGIMGYYYALK
-452 QNENEWVA
+452 QNENELVA
-460 LSLKEQYLPAS
+460 LSVKEQYLPAS

-497 FSAGKI
+497 FSVSKI

-515 LSFGLLKIVAHYGLK
+515 LSFGLLKIVAHYGLE
-530 FDLKVDLKNLFEKVG
+530 FDLKADLKNLFEKVG
-545 VYQSFDLEILEKFLL
+545 VYQSFDLEVLEKFLL

-579 TNERDIVAIIQK
+579 TNERDIVKIIQK

-628 QTSGFSAN
+628 ESSEFFIS

-641 QEHALFKAFNALKT
+641 QEHALFEAFNAIKT
-655 SAFESL
+655 SAFEGL

-681 VLVMDKDL
+681 VLVMDKDI
-689 EIQKNRKNFLWN
+689 EIQKNRKNFLWG

>member
-1 MHSDELLIEV
+1 MHSDELLVEILV
-11 LTEELPAQALL
+11 EELPAQALL

-38 HAIEVRNETQNQNQN
+38 RALEVE
-53 QNNIE
+53 NIE
-58 VFYTPR
+58 IFYTPR
-64 RLCVLVKDFPLF
+64 RLCLLIKDFPLL
-76 TKETKEEF
+76 TQETKEEF
-84 FGPPIEIA
+84 FGPPVKIA
-92 CNNKDKAQG
+92 CNHQDKTQG
-101 LNALG
+101 LNELG

-113 GLKDPKHFQSAFKNN
+113 GLKDHQHFQTAFKNN
-128 KEVLYHAKTN
+128 KEVLYHAKIHA
-138 PKQPTK
+138 KEPTK
-144 NLIMPIVLE
+144 DLIMPIVLE
-153 FLESLNFGKSMR
+153 FLEGLNFGKSMR
-165 WGSVEKSFIR
+165 WGNVEKSFIR

-189 NNIEIKEYG
+189 NDIEVKEYG

-214 FIEVHSPRE
+214 FIQVDSPKA

-232 VILDPKKREEKIL
+232 VILDPKKREAKIL
-245 QEIKELETKHH
+245 QEIKELETKHN

-265 LDEVIAITEYPSTLL
+265 LDEVVAITEYPSALL

-294 IITSM
+294 ITTSM
-299 KENQRYFATFNQE
+299 KENQRYFAAFNQKSQE
-312 SQKEGQKEDQKLHNG
+312 SPTLHNG

-339 QKIILG
+339 QKIIAG

-377 VFVQGLGTLRDKMER
+377 VFVQGLGTLKDKMER
-392 ELIIAQYLTQKYA
+392 EAVIAQYLTQKYA

-415 LELMNRAVQIA
+415 LELVGRAVRIA

-438 TELQGIMGYYYALK
+438 SELQGIMGYYYALK
-452 QNENEWVA
+452 QNENELVA
-460 LSLKEQYLPAS
+460 LSVKEQYLPAS

-497 FSAGKI
+497 FSVGKI

-515 LSFGLLKIVAHYGLK
+515 LSFGLLKIVVHYGLG
-530 FDLKVDLKNLFEKVG
+530 FDLKADLKNLFERVG
-545 VYQSFDLEILEKFLL
+545 VYQSFDLEVLEKFLL

-579 TNERDIVAIIQK
+579 TNERDIVKIIQK

-628 QTSGFSAN
+628 ESSEFFIS

-641 QEHALFKAFNALKT
+641 QEHALFEAFNAIKT

-681 VLVMDKDL
+681 VLVMDKDV
-689 EIQKNRKNFLWN
+689 EIQKNRKNFLWS

>member
-1 MHSDELLIEV
+1 MHSDELLVEILV
-11 LTEELPAQALL
+11 EELPAQALL
-22 NEYKEMP
+22 NEYKEMS

-38 HAIEVRNETQNQNQN
+38 RALEVG
-53 QNNIE
+53 NIE
-58 VFYTPR
+58 IFYTPR
-64 RLCVLVKDFPLF
+64 RLCLLVKDFPLL
-76 TKETKEEF
+76 TQETKEEF
-84 FGPPIEIA
+84 FGPPVKIA
-92 CNNKDKAQG
+92 CNHQDKTQG
-101 LNALG
+101 LNELG

-113 GLKDPKHFQSAFKNN
+113 GLKDHQHFQTAFKNN
-128 KEVLYHAKTN
+128 KEVLYHAKIHA
-138 PKQPTK
+138 KEPTK
-144 NLIMPIVLE
+144 DLIMPIVLE
-153 FLESLNFGKSMR
+153 FLEGLNFGKSMR
-165 WGSVEKSFIR
+165 WGNVEKSFIR

-189 NNIEIKEYG
+189 NDIEVKEYG

-214 FIEVHSPRE
+214 FIQVDSPKA

-232 VILDPKKREEKIL
+232 VILDPKKREAKIL
-245 QEIKELETKHH
+245 QEIKELETKHR

-265 LDEVIAITEYPSTLL
+265 LDEVVAITEYPSALL

-294 IITSM
+294 ITTSM
-299 KENQRYFATFNQE
+299 KENQRYFAAFNQKSQE
-312 SQKEGQKEDQKLHNG
+312 SPTLHNG

-339 QKIILG
+339 QKIIAG

-377 VFVQGLGTLRDKMER
+377 VFVQGLGTLKDKMER
-392 ELIIAQYLTQKYA
+392 EAVIAQYLTQKYT
-405 SSLNMPLEKA
+405 SSLNMSLEKA
-415 LELMNRAVQIA
+415 LELIGRAVRIA

-438 TELQGIMGYYYALK
+438 SELQGIMGYYYALK
-452 QNENEWVA
+452 QNENELVA
-460 LSLKEQYLPAS
+460 LSVKEQYLPAS

-497 FSAGKI
+497 FSVGKI

-515 LSFGLLKIVAHYGLK
+515 LSFGLLKIVAHYGLG
-530 FDLKVDLKNLFEKVG
+530 FDLKADLKNLFEKVG

-579 TNERDIVAIIQK
+579 TNERDIVKIIQK

-610 LFSAFKRLANINK
+610 LFSTFKRLANINK

-628 QTSGFSAN
+628 ESSEFSIS
-636 LFKEP
+636 LFKEL
-641 QEHALFKAFNALKT
+641 QEHALFEAFNAIKT

-672 APLEEYFKS
+672 TPLEEYFKS
-681 VLVMDKDL
+681 VLVMDKDI
-689 EIQKNRKNFLWN
+689 EIQKNRKNFLWG

>member
-1 MHSDELLIEV
+1 MHSDELLVEILV
-11 LTEELPAQALL
+11 EELPAQALL

-38 HAIEVRNETQNQNQN
+38 CALEVG
-53 QNNIE
+53 NIE
-58 VFYTPR
+58 IFYTPR
-64 RLCVLVKDFPLF
+64 RLCLLIKDFPLL
-76 TKETKEEF
+76 TQETKEEF
-84 FGPPIEIA
+84 FGPPVKIA
-92 CNNKDKAQG
+92 CNHQDKTQG

-113 GLKDPKHFQSAFKNN
+113 GLKDHQHFQTAFKNN
-128 KEVLYHAKTN
+128 KEVLYHAKIHA
-138 PKQPTK
+138 KEPTK
-144 NLIMPIVLE
+144 DLIMPIVLE
-153 FLESLNFGKSMR
+153 FLEGLNFGKSMR
-165 WGSVEKSFIR
+165 WGNVEKSFIR

-189 NNIEIKEYG
+189 NGIEVKEYG

-214 FIEVHSPRE
+214 FIQVDSPKA

-232 VILDPKKREEKIL
+232 VILDPKKREAKIL
-245 QEIKELETKHH
+245 KEIKELETKHR

-265 LDEVIAITEYPSTLL
+265 LDEVVAITEYPSALL

-294 IITSM
+294 ITTSM
-299 KENQRYFATFNQE
+299 KENQRYFAAFNQKNQE
-312 SQKEGQKEDQKLHNG
+312 SPTLHNS

-339 QKIILG
+339 QKIIAG

-377 VFVQGLGTLRDKMER
+377 VFVQGLGTLKDKMER
-392 ELIIAQYLTQKYA
+392 EAVIAQYLTQKYA

-415 LELMNRAVQIA
+415 LELVSRAVRIA

-438 TELQGIMGYYYALK
+438 SELQGIMGYYYALK
-452 QNENEWVA
+452 QNENELVA
-460 LSLKEQYLPAS
+460 LSVKEQYLPTS

-497 FSAGKI
+497 FSVGKI

-515 LSFGLLKIVAHYGLK
+515 LSFGLLKIIAHYGLE
-530 FDLKVDLKNLFEKVG
+530 FDLKADLKNLFEKVG
-545 VYQSFDLEILEKFLL
+545 VYQSFDLEVLEKFLL

-579 TNERDIVAIIQK
+579 TNERDIVKIIQK

-628 QTSGFSAN
+628 ESSEFSIS

-641 QEHALFKAFNALKT
+641 QEHALFEAFNAIKT
-655 SAFESL
+655 STFESL

-681 VLVMDKDL
+681 VLVMDKDI
-689 EIQKNRKNFLWN
+689 EIQKNRKNFLWS

>member
-1 MHSDELLIEV
+1 MHSDELLVEILV
-11 LTEELPAQALL
+11 EELPAQALL

-29 KKLHALFQK
+29 KKLHALFNK
-38 HAIEVRNETQNQNQN
+38 RALEVG
-53 QNNIE
+53 NIE
-58 VFYTPR
+58 IFYTPR
-64 RLCVLVKDFPLF
+64 RLCLLVKDFPLL
-76 TKETKEEF
+76 TQETKEEF
-84 FGPPIEIA
+84 FGPPVKIA
-92 CNNKDKAQG
+92 CNHQDKTQG

-113 GLKDPKHFQSAFKNN
+113 GLKDHQNFQTAFKNN
-128 KEVLYHAKTN
+128 KEVLYHAKIHA
-138 PKQPTK
+138 KEPTK
-144 NLIMPIVLE
+144 DLIMLIVLE
-153 FLESLNFGKSMR
+153 FLEGLNFGKSMR

-189 NNIEIKEYG
+189 NDIEVKEYG

-214 FIEVHSPRE
+214 FIQVDSPKA

-232 VILDPKKREEKIL
+232 VILDPKKREAKIL
-245 QEIKELETKHH
+245 QEIKELETKHN

-265 LDEVIAITEYPSTLL
+265 LDEVVAITEYPSALL

-294 IITSM
+294 ITASM
-299 KENQRYFATFNQE
+299 KENQRYFAAFNQKSQE
-312 SQKEGQKEDQKLHNG
+312 SPTLHNG

-339 QKIILG
+339 QKIIAG

-377 VFVQGLGTLRDKMER
+377 VFVQGLGTLKDKMER
-392 ELIIAQYLTQKYA
+392 EAIIAEYLTQKYA

-415 LELMNRAVQIA
+415 LELVGRAVRIA

-438 TELQGIMGYYYALK
+438 SELQGIMGYYYALK
-452 QNENEWVA
+452 QNENELVA
-460 LSLKEQYLPAS
+460 LSVKEQYLPTS
-471 ENAPLPSSVFS
+471 ENAPLPSSIFS

-497 FSAGKI
+497 FSVGKI

-515 LSFGLLKIVAHYGLK
+515 LSFGLLKIVAHYGLG
-530 FDLKVDLKNLFEKVG
+530 FDLKADLKNLFEKVG
-545 VYQSFDLEILEKFLL
+545 VYQSFDLEVLEKFLL

-579 TNERDIVAIIQK
+579 TNERDIVKIIQK

-628 QTSGFSAN
+628 ESSEFFIS
-636 LFKEP
+636 LFKES
-641 QEHALFKAFNALKT
+641 QEHALFEAFNAIKT

-681 VLVMDKDL
+681 VLVMDKDI
-689 EIQKNRKNFLWN
+689 EIQKNRKNFLWG

>member
-1 MHSDELLIEV
+1 MHSDELLVEILV
-11 LTEELPAQALL
+11 EELPAQALL

-38 HAIEVRNETQNQNQN
+38 HALEVG
-53 QNNIE
+53 NIE
-58 VFYTPR
+58 IFYTPR
-64 RLCVLVKDFPLF
+64 RLCLLVKDFPLL
-76 TKETKEEF
+76 TQETKEEF
-84 FGPPIEIA
+84 FGPPVKIA
-92 CNNKDKAQG
+92 CNHQDKTQG

-113 GLKDPKHFQSAFKNN
+113 GLKDHQHFQTAFKNN
-128 KEVLYHAKTN
+128 KEVLYHAKIHV
-138 PKQPTK
+138 KEPTK
-144 NLIMPIVLE
+144 DLIMPIVLE
-153 FLESLNFGKSMR
+153 FLEGLNFGKSMR
-165 WGSVEKSFIR
+165 WGNVEKSFIR

-189 NNIEIKEYG
+189 NDIEVKEYG

-214 FIEVHSPRE
+214 FIQVDSPKA

-232 VILDPKKREEKIL
+232 VILDPKKREAKIL
-245 QEIKELETKHH
+245 QEIKELETKHC

-265 LDEVIAITEYPSTLL
+265 LDEVVAITEYPSALL

-294 IITSM
+294 ITTSM
-299 KENQRYFATFNQE
+299 KENQRYFAVF
-312 SQKEGQKEDQKLHNG
+312 SQKEESPTLHNG

-339 QKIILG
+339 QKIIAG

-377 VFVQGLGTLRDKMER
+377 VFVQGLGTLKDKMER
-392 ELIIAQYLTQKYA
+392 EAIIAQYLTQKYA
-405 SSLNMPLEKA
+405 PSLNMPLEKA
-415 LELMNRAVQIA
+415 LELISRAVRIA

-438 TELQGIMGYYYALK
+438 SELQGIMGYYYALK
-452 QNENEWVA
+452 QNENELVA
-460 LSLKEQYLPAS
+460 LSVKEQYLPAS

-497 FSAGKI
+497 FSVGKI

-515 LSFGLLKIVAHYGLK
+515 LSFGLLKIVAHYGLG
-530 FDLKVDLKNLFEKVG
+530 FDLKADLKNLFEEVG
-545 VYQSFDLEILEKFLL
+545 VYQSFDLEVLEKFLL

-579 TNERDIVAIIQK
+579 TNERDIVKIIQK

-623 DRNPN
+623 NRNPN
-628 QTSGFSAN
+628 ESSEFSIN
-636 LFKEP
+636 LFKEL
-641 QEHALFKAFNALKT
+641 QEHALFEAFNAIKT
-655 SAFESL
+655 NAFESL

-681 VLVMDKDL
+681 VLVMDKDI
-689 EIQKNRKNFLWN
+689 EIQKNRKNFLWG

>member
-1 MHSDELLIEV
+1 MHSDELLVEILV
-11 LTEELPAQALL
+11 EELPAQALL

-38 HAIEVRNETQNQNQN
+38 RALEVG
-53 QNNIE
+53 NIE
-58 VFYTPR
+58 IFYTPR
-64 RLCVLVKDFPLF
+64 RLCLLVKDFPLL
-76 TKETKEEF
+76 TQETKEEF
-84 FGPPIEIA
+84 FGPPVKIA
-92 CNNKDKAQG
+92 CNYQDKTQG
-101 LNALG
+101 LNELG

-113 GLKDPKHFQSAFKNN
+113 GLKDHQHFQTAFKNN
-128 KEVLYHAKTN
+128 KEVLYHAKIHA
-138 PKQPTK
+138 KEPTK
-144 NLIMPIVLE
+144 DLIMPIVLE
-153 FLESLNFGKSMR
+153 FLEGLNFGKSMR

-189 NNIEIKEYG
+189 NDIEVKEYG

-204 TKAHRQEGFD
+204 TKVHRQEGFD
-214 FIEVHSPRE
+214 FIQVDSPKA

-232 VILDPKKREEKIL
+232 VILDPKKREAKIL

-265 LDEVIAITEYPSTLL
+265 LDEVVAITEYPSVLL

-294 IITSM
+294 ITTSM
-299 KENQRYFATFNQE
+299 KENQRYFAAFNQKSQE
-312 SQKEGQKEDQKLHNG
+312 SPTLHNG

-339 QKIILG
+339 QKIIAG

-377 VFVQGLGTLRDKMER
+377 VFVQGLGTLKDKMER
-392 ELIIAQYLTQKYA
+392 EAIIAQYLTQKYA
-405 SSLNMPLEKA
+405 PSLNMPLEKA
-415 LELMNRAVQIA
+415 LELVGRAVRIA

-438 TELQGIMGYYYALK
+438 SELQGIMGYYYALK
-452 QNENEWVA
+452 QNENELVA
-460 LSLKEQYLPAS
+460 LSVKEQYLPAS

-497 FSAGKI
+497 FSVGKI

-515 LSFGLLKIVAHYGLK
+515 LSFGLLKIIAHYGLG
-530 FDLKVDLKNLFEKVG
+530 FDLKADLKNLFEKVG
-545 VYQSFDLEILEKFLL
+545 VYQSFDLEVLEKFLL

-579 TNERDIVAIIQK
+579 TNERDIVKIIQK
-591 VKALKRFLDD
+591 VKALKRFLDN

-628 QTSGFSAN
+628 ESSEFFIS
-636 LFKEP
+636 LFKES
-641 QEHALFKAFNALKT
+641 QEHALFEAFNAIKT

-681 VLVMDKDL
+681 VLVMDKDI
-689 EIQKNRKNFLWN
+689 EIQKNRKNFLWS

>member
-1 MHSDELLIEV
+1 MHSDELLVEILV
-11 LTEELPAQALL
+11 EELPAQALL

-38 HAIEVRNETQNQNQN
+38 RALEVG
-53 QNNIE
+53 NIE
-58 VFYTPR
+58 IFYTPR
-64 RLCVLVKDFPLF
+64 RLCLLVKDFPLL
-76 TKETKEEF
+76 TQETKEEF
-84 FGPPIEIA
+84 FGPPVKIA
-92 CNNKDKAQG
+92 CNHQDKTQG
-101 LNALG
+101 LNELG

-113 GLKDPKHFQSAFKNN
+113 GLKDHQHFQTAFKNN
-128 KEVLYHAKTN
+128 KEVLYHAKIHAKE
-138 PKQPTK
+138 PAKD
-144 NLIMPIVLE
+144 LIMPIVLE
-153 FLESLNFGKSMR
+153 FLEGLNFGKSMR
-165 WGSVEKSFIR
+165 WGNVEKSFIR

-189 NNIEIKEYG
+189 NNIEVKEYG

-204 TKAHRQEGFD
+204 TKVHRQEGFD
-214 FIEVHSPRE
+214 FIQVDSPKA

-232 VILDPKKREEKIL
+232 VILDPKKREAKIL

-265 LDEVIAITEYPSTLL
+265 LDEVVAITEYPSTLL
-280 GEFDKAFLKLPSEI
+280 GEFDKAFLKLPNEI

-299 KENQRYFATFNQE
+299 KENQRYFAAFNQKSQE
-312 SQKEGQKEDQKLHNG
+312 SPTLYNG

-339 QKIILG
+339 QKIIAG

-377 VFVQGLGTLRDKMER
+377 VFVQGLGTLKDKMER
-392 ELIIAQYLTQKYA
+392 EAIIAQYLTQKYA
-405 SSLNMPLEKA
+405 PSLNMPLEKS
-415 LELMNRAVQIA
+415 LELVGRAVRIA

-438 TELQGIMGYYYALK
+438 SELQGIMGYYYALK
-452 QNENEWVA
+452 QNENELVA
-460 LSLKEQYLPAS
+460 LSVKEQYLPAS

-497 FSAGKI
+497 FSVGKI

-515 LSFGLLKIVAHYGLK
+515 LSFGLLKIIAHYGLE
-530 FDLKVDLKNLFEKVG
+530 FDLKADLKNLFEKVG
-545 VYQSFDLEILEKFLL
+545 VYQSFDLEVLEKFLL

-579 TNERDIVAIIQK
+579 TNERDIVKIIQK

-628 QTSGFSAN
+628 ESSEFFIS
-636 LFKEP
+636 LFKES
-641 QEHALFKAFNALKT
+641 QEHALFEAFNAIKT

-661 DSKIEAYFGLH
+661 DSKIEAYFGLY

-681 VLVMDKDL
+681 VLVMDKDI
-689 EIQKNRKNFLWN
+689 EIQKNRKNFLWS

>member
-1 MHSDELLIEV
+1 MHSDELLVEILV
-11 LTEELPAQALL
+11 EELPAQALL

-29 KKLHALFQK
+29 KKLHALFNK
-38 HAIEVRNETQNQNQN
+38 RALEVGTIE
-53 QNNIE
+53 I
-58 VFYTPR
+58 FYTPR
-64 RLCVLVKDFPLF
+64 RLCLFIKDFPLL
-76 TKETKEEF
+76 TQETKEEF
-84 FGPPIEIA
+84 FGPPVKIA
-92 CNNKDKAQG
+92 CNNEDKTQG

-113 GLKDPKHFQSAFKNN
+113 GLKDHQHFQTAFKNN
-128 KEVLYHAKTN
+128 KEVLYHAKIHE
-138 PKQPTK
+138 KEPTK
-144 NLIMPIVLE
+144 DLIMPIVLE
-153 FLESLNFGKSMR
+153 FLEGLNFGKSMR
-165 WGSVEKSFIR
+165 WGNVEKSFIR

-189 NNIEIKEYG
+189 NGIEVKEYG

-204 TKAHRQEGFD
+204 TKVHQQEGFD
-214 FIEVHSPRE
+214 FIQVDSPKV

-232 VILDPKKREEKIL
+232 VILDPKKREAKIL
-245 QEIKELETKHH
+245 QEIKELETKHC

-265 LDEVIAITEYPSTLL
+265 LDEVVAITEYPSALL

-294 IITSM
+294 ITTSM
-299 KENQRYFATFNQE
+299 KENQRYFAVFNQKSQE
-312 SQKEGQKEDQKLHNG
+312 SPTLHNG

-334 INKDK
+334 ISKDK
-339 QKIILG
+339 QKIIAG

-377 VFVQGLGTLRDKMER
+377 VFVQGLGTLKDKMER
-392 ELIIAQYLTQKYA
+392 ESTIAQYLTQKYI

-415 LELMNRAVQIA
+415 LELVSRAVKIA

-438 TELQGIMGYYYALK
+438 SELQGIMGYYYALK
-452 QNENEWVA
+452 QNENELVA

-515 LSFGLLKIVAHYGLK
+515 LSFGLLKIIAHYGLE
-530 FDLKVDLKNLFEKVG
+530 FDLKADLKNLFEKVG
-545 VYQSFDLEILEKFLL
+545 VYQSFDLEILERFLL
-560 ERFNNLID
+560 ERFHNLID

-579 TNERDIVAIIQK
+579 TNERDIVKIIQK

-628 QTSGFSAN
+628 ESSEFSVS
-636 LFKEP
+636 LFKEL
-641 QEHALFKAFNALKT
+641 QEHALFEAFNAIKM
-655 SAFESL
+655 SAFEGL

-681 VLVMDKDL
+681 VLVMDKDM
-689 EIQKNRKNFLWN
+689 EIQKNRKNFLWG

>member
-1 MHSDELLIEV
+1 MHSDELLVEILV
-11 LTEELPAQALL
+11 EELPAQALL

-38 HAIEVRNETQNQNQN
+38 RALEVG
-53 QNNIE
+53 NIE
-58 VFYTPR
+58 IFYTPR
-64 RLCVLVKDFPLF
+64 RLCLLVKDFPLL
-76 TKETKEEF
+76 TQETKEEF
-84 FGPPIEIA
+84 FGPPIKIA
-92 CNNKDKAQG
+92 CNHQDKTQG

-113 GLKDPKHFQSAFKNN
+113 GLKDHQHFQTAFKNN
-128 KEVLYHAKTN
+128 KEVLYHAKIHA
-138 PKQPTK
+138 KEPTK
-144 NLIMPIVLE
+144 DLIMPIVLE
-153 FLESLNFGKSMR
+153 FLEGLNFGKSMR
-165 WGSVEKSFIR
+165 WGNVEKSFIR

-189 NNIEIKEYG
+189 NGIEVKEYG

-204 TKAHRQEGFD
+204 TKVHRQEGFD
-214 FIEVHSPRE
+214 FIQVDSPKA

-232 VILDPKKREEKIL
+232 VILDPKKREAKIL
-245 QEIKELETKHH
+245 QEIKELETKHR

-265 LDEVIAITEYPSTLL
+265 LDEVVAITEYPSALL

-294 IITSM
+294 ITTSM
-299 KENQRYFATFNQE
+299 KENQRYFAVFNQKSQE
-312 SQKEGQKEDQKLHNG
+312 SPTLHNG

-339 QKIILG
+339 QKIIAG

-377 VFVQGLGTLRDKMER
+377 VFVQGLGTLKDKMER
-392 ELIIAQYLTQKYA
+392 EAVIAQYLTQKYA

-415 LELMNRAVQIA
+415 LELVGRAVRIA

-438 TELQGIMGYYYALK
+438 SELQGIMGYYYALK
-452 QNENEWVA
+452 QNENELVA
-460 LSLKEQYLPAS
+460 LSVKEQYLPAS
-471 ENAPLPSSVFS
+471 ENASLPSSVFS

-497 FSAGKI
+497 FSVGKI

-515 LSFGLLKIVAHYGLK
+515 LSFGLLKIIAHYGLG
-530 FDLKVDLKNLFEKVG
+530 FDLKADLKNLFEKVG
-545 VYQSFDLEILEKFLL
+545 VYQSFDLEVLEKFLL

-579 TNERDIVAIIQK
+579 TNERDIVKIIQK

-628 QTSGFSAN
+628 ESSEFFIS
-636 LFKEP
+636 LFKES
-641 QEHALFKAFNALKT
+641 QEHALFEAFNVIKT

-681 VLVMDKDL
+681 VLVMDKDI
-689 EIQKNRKNFLWN
+689 EIQKNRKNFLWS

>member
-1 MHSDELLIEV
+1 MHSDELLVEILV
-11 LTEELPAQALL
+11 EELPAQALL

-38 HAIEVRNETQNQNQN
+38 HALEVGSIE
-53 QNNIE
+53 I
-58 VFYTPR
+58 FYTPR
-64 RLCVLVKDFPLF
+64 RLCLLVKDFPLL
-76 TKETKEEF
+76 TQETKEEF
-84 FGPPIEIA
+84 FGPPVKIA
-92 CNNKDKAQG
+92 CNHQDKMQW

-113 GLKDPKHFQSAFKNN
+113 GLKDHQHFQTAFKNN
-128 KEVLYHAKTN
+128 KEVLYHAKIHA
-138 PKQPTK
+138 KEPTK
-144 NLIMPIVLE
+144 DLIMPIVLE
-153 FLESLNFGKSMR
+153 FLEGLNFGKSMR
-165 WGSVEKSFIR
+165 WGNVEKSFIR

-189 NNIEIKEYG
+189 NDIEVKEYG

-204 TKAHRQEGFD
+204 TKVHRQEGFD
-214 FIEVHSPRE
+214 FIQVDSPKA
-223 YFEVLEKNH
+223 YFEILEKNH
-232 VILDPKKREEKIL
+232 VILDPKKREAKIL
-245 QEIKELETKHH
+245 QEIKELETKHR

-265 LDEVIAITEYPSTLL
+265 LDEVVAITEYPSALL

-294 IITSM
+294 ITTSM
-299 KENQRYFATFNQE
+299 KENQRYFAAFNQKSQE
-312 SQKEGQKEDQKLHNG
+312 SPTLHNG

-339 QKIILG
+339 QKIIAG

-377 VFVQGLGTLRDKMER
+377 VFVQGLGTLKDKMER
-392 ELIIAQYLTQKYA
+392 EVVIAEYLTQKYA

-415 LELMNRAVQIA
+415 LELIGRAVRIA

-438 TELQGIMGYYYALK
+438 SELQGIMGYYYALK
-452 QNENEWVA
+452 QNENELVA
-460 LSLKEQYLPAS
+460 LSVKEQYLPAS

-497 FSAGKI
+497 FSVGKI

-515 LSFGLLKIVAHYGLK
+515 LSFGLLKIIVHYGLE
-530 FDLKVDLKNLFEKVG
+530 FDLKADLKNLFERVD
-545 VYQSFDLEILEKFLL
+545 VYQSFDLEVLEKFLL

-579 TNERDIVAIIQK
+579 TNERDIVKIIQK

-628 QTSGFSAN
+628 ESSEFSIS
-636 LFKEP
+636 LFKES
-641 QEHALFKAFNALKT
+641 QEHALFEAFNAIKT

-681 VLVMDKDL
+681 VLVMDKDI
-689 EIQKNRKNFLWN
+689 EIQKNRKNFLWG

>member
-1 MHSDELLIEV
+1 MHSDELLVEILV
-11 LTEELPAQALL
+11 EELPAQALL

-38 HAIEVRNETQNQNQN
+38 RALEVG
-53 QNNIE
+53 NIE
-58 VFYTPR
+58 IFYTPR
-64 RLCVLVKDFPLF
+64 RLCLLVKDFPLL
-76 TKETKEEF
+76 TQETKEEF
-84 FGPPIEIA
+84 FGPPVKIA
-92 CNNKDKAQG
+92 CNHQDKTQG

-113 GLKDPKHFQSAFKNN
+113 GLKDHQHFQTAFKNN
-128 KEVLYHAKTN
+128 KEVLYHAKIHA
-138 PKQPTK
+138 KEPTK
-144 NLIMPIVLE
+144 DLIMPIVLE
-153 FLESLNFGKSMR
+153 FLEGLNFGKSMR
-165 WGSVEKSFIR
+165 WGNVEKSFIR

-189 NNIEIKEYG
+189 NGIEVKEYG
-198 FKTKQA
+198 LKTKQA
-204 TKAHRQEGFD
+204 TKVHRQESFD
-214 FIEVHSPRE
+214 FIQVDSPKA
-223 YFEVLEKNH
+223 YFEVLEKKH
-232 VILDPKKREEKIL
+232 VILDPKKREAKIL
-245 QEIKELETKHH
+245 QEIKELETKHN

-265 LDEVIAITEYPSTLL
+265 LDEVVAITEYPSTLL

-294 IITSM
+294 ITTSM
-299 KENQRYFATFNQE
+299 KENQRYFATFNQKSQE
-312 SQKEGQKEDQKLHNG
+312 SPTLHNG

-339 QKIILG
+339 QKIIAG

-377 VFVQGLGTLRDKMER
+377 VFVQGLGTLKDKMER
-392 ELIIAQYLTQKYA
+392 EAVIAQYLTQKYA

-415 LELMNRAVQIA
+415 LELVSRAVRIA

-438 TELQGIMGYYYALK
+438 SELQGIMGYYYALK
-452 QNENEWVA
+452 QNENELVA
-460 LSLKEQYLPAS
+460 LSVKEQYLPAS

-497 FSAGKI
+497 FSVGKI

-515 LSFGLLKIVAHYGLK
+515 LSFGLLKIVAHYGLG
-530 FDLKVDLKNLFEKVG
+530 FDLKADLKNLFERVG
-545 VYQSFDLEILEKFLL
+545 VYQSFDLEVLEKFLL

-579 TNERDIVAIIQK
+579 TNERDIVKIIQK

-601 PKNAQKKEL
+601 PKNTQKKEL

-628 QTSGFSAN
+628 ESSEFSIS
-636 LFKEP
+636 LFKEL
-641 QEHALFKAFNALKT
+641 QEHALFEAFNAIKT

-681 VLVMDKDL
+681 VLVMDKDV
-689 EIQKNRKNFLWN
+689 EIQKNRKNFLWG

>member
-1 MHSDELLIEV
+1 MHSDELLVEILV
-11 LTEELPAQALL
+11 EELPAQALL

-38 HAIEVRNETQNQNQN
+38 HALEVG
-53 QNNIE
+53 NIE
-58 VFYTPR
+58 IFYTPR
-64 RLCVLVKDFPLF
+64 RLCLLVKDFPLL
-76 TKETKEEF
+76 TQETKEEF
-84 FGPPIEIA
+84 FGPPVKIA
-92 CNNKDKAQG
+92 CNHQDKTQG

-113 GLKDPKHFQSAFKNN
+113 GLKDHQHFQTAFKNN
-128 KEVLYHAKTN
+128 KEVLYHAKIHA
-138 PKQPTK
+138 KEPTK
-144 NLIMPIVLE
+144 DLIMPIVLE
-153 FLESLNFGKSMR
+153 FLEGLNFGKSMR
-165 WGSVEKSFIR
+165 WGNVEKSFIR

-189 NNIEIKEYG
+189 NGIEVKEYG
-198 FKTKQA
+198 FKIKQA
-204 TKAHRQEGFD
+204 TKVHRQEGFD
-214 FIEVHSPRE
+214 FIQVDSPKA

-232 VILDPKKREEKIL
+232 VILDPKKREAKIL
-245 QEIKELETKHH
+245 QEIKELEIKHR

-265 LDEVIAITEYPSTLL
+265 LDEVVAITEYPSVLL

-294 IITSM
+294 ITTSM
-299 KENQRYFATFNQE
+299 KENQRYFAAFNQKSQE
-312 SQKEGQKEDQKLHNG
+312 SPTLHNG

-339 QKIILG
+339 QKIIAG

-377 VFVQGLGTLRDKMER
+377 VFVQGLGTLKDKMER
-392 ELIIAQYLTQKYA
+392 EAIIAEYLTQKYA

-415 LELMNRAVQIA
+415 LELVSRAVRIA

-438 TELQGIMGYYYALK
+438 SELQGIMGYYYALK
-452 QNENEWVA
+452 QNENELVA
-460 LSLKEQYLPAS
+460 LSVKEQYLPAS

-497 FSAGKI
+497 FSVGKI

-515 LSFGLLKIVAHYGLK
+515 LSFGLLKIVAHYGLE
-530 FDLKVDLKNLFEKVG
+530 FDLKADLKNLFEKVG

-579 TNERDIVAIIQK
+579 TNERDIVKIIQK

-628 QTSGFSAN
+628 ESSEFSIS
-636 LFKEP
+636 LFKEL
-641 QEHALFKAFNALKT
+641 QEHALFEAFNAIKT

-681 VLVMDKDL
+681 VLVMDKDI
-689 EIQKNRKNFLWN
+689 ETQKNRKNFLWS

>member
-1 MHSDELLIEV
+1 MHSYELLVEILV
-11 LTEELPAQALL
+11 EELPAQALL

-38 HAIEVRNETQNQNQN
+38 CALEVG
-53 QNNIE
+53 NIE
-58 VFYTPR
+58 IFYTPR
-64 RLCVLVKDFPLF
+64 RLCLLIKDFPLL
-76 TKETKEEF
+76 TQETKEEF
-84 FGPPIEIA
+84 FGPPVKIA
-92 CNNKDKAQG
+92 CNNEDKTQG

-113 GLKDPKHFQSAFKNN
+113 GLKDHQHFQTAFKNN
-128 KEVLYHAKTN
+128 KEVLYHAKIHA
-138 PKQPTK
+138 KEPTK
-144 NLIMPIVLE
+144 DLIMPVVLE
-153 FLESLNFGKSMR
+153 FLEGLNFGKSMR
-165 WGSVEKSFIR
+165 WGNVEKSFIR

-189 NNIEIKEYG
+189 NDIEVKEYG

-204 TKAHRQEGFD
+204 TKVHRQEGFD
-214 FIEVHSPRE
+214 FIEVDSPKA

-232 VILDPKKREEKIL
+232 VILDPKKREAKIL
-245 QEIKELETKHH
+245 QEIKELETKHC

-265 LDEVIAITEYPSTLL
+265 LDEVVAITEYPSALL

-299 KENQRYFATFNQE
+299 KENQRYFATFSQKSQE
-312 SQKEGQKEDQKLHNG
+312 SPTLHNG

-339 QKIILG
+339 QKIIAG

-377 VFVQGLGTLRDKMER
+377 VFVQGLGTLKDKMER
-392 ELIIAQYLTQKYA
+392 EATIAQYLTQKYA
-405 SSLNMPLEKA
+405 PSLNMPLEKA
-415 LELMNRAVQIA
+415 LELIGRAVKIA

-438 TELQGIMGYYYALK
+438 SELQGIMGYYYALK
-452 QNENEWVA
+452 QNENELVA
-460 LSLKEQYLPAS
+460 LSVKEQYLPAS

-497 FSAGKI
+497 FSVGKI
-503 PSGSKDPFALRR
+503 PSSSKDPFALRR
-515 LSFGLLKIVAHYGLK
+515 LSFGLLKIIAHYGLE
-530 FDLKVDLKNLFEKVG
+530 FDLKADLKNLFEKVG
-545 VYQSFDLEILEKFLL
+545 VYQSFDLEVLEKFLL
-560 ERFNNLID
+560 ERFHNLID

-579 TNERDIVAIIQK
+579 TNERDIVKIIQK

-628 QTSGFSAN
+628 ESSGFSTS
-636 LFKEP
+636 LFKES
-641 QEHALFKAFNALKT
+641 QEHALFEAFNAIKT
-655 SAFESL
+655 SAFEGS

-672 APLEEYFKS
+672 TPLEEYFKN
-681 VLVMDKDL
+681 VLVMDKDI
-689 EIQKNRKNFLWN
+689 EIQKNRKNFLWG